1 MRNQRKNGRPN
12 AAVRLAGLFLVL
24 FCVAAVLI
32 PAKTLFTGN
41 GFFAD
46 YIHFTESKK
55 MYIEIAI
62 LAVLIF
68 GGLAF
73 LKRGRSRLRWLAAIV
88 LVFAWIH
95 VVFLPMVVSAA
106 YLISLL
112 AIGRFLRKQVFFRGR
127 IWEINEKW
135 RARRKWEKEEEQKHW
150 KRQNYQNHQNHQD
163 QDGEASDWTEYFAV
177 YVDFLFGASFA
188 IVVYCLLS
196 VFGIGKITWMRLIVY
211 ALGAAALG
219 FDFSSISRLCIMGW
233 QKLSWM
239 LDGRDKVSV
248 HVIETEGLASSGTSQ
263 EIPLR
268 ARCAWTLAA
277 GWCVLMILIQV
288 GRLNIAL
295 DIDTLWYG
303 VRSQYIVAGG
313 TGLYENPGLVGMVYV
328 YSKGFEVLTL
338 PLCDLAS
345 HSYLTFFN
353 LWLSVL
359 GIGAMVWNA
368 GLLTLRQTRRAE
380 SRKPQELKEKKALG
394 SGVLPGIMAA
404 VLTVS
409 VPGIMNMA
417 LTAKADLITWL
428 LQLIM
433 LGCFFQY
440 IHVYESQK
448 KWAEDQT
455 QTGGQNRQAGIRKK
469 GRQEVC
475 RERNVSDSWM
485 LLSGAA
491 GSYLLSLTM
500 KPTSLIFS
508 TAVFGMMGL
517 YLLWFWFHEREAA
530 ADLFRRMARLI
541 GSLCLPSAALA
552 GIWARTMKIT
562 GMPVTSVF
570 TSIFALFGFKMKY
583 PFAISEL
590 PQNYQEESNLHV
602 LVRRL
607 WQMLMQPQ
615 GEDMGHV
622 ILAWGT
628 SLMAVLIVLLVLYV
642 ILSGL
647 EKYSRMHGSQEGQ
660 MAIQEC
666 QNGNAAQVI
675 FFPFVA
681 VSLISLTMLYQID
694 GNYFMLLYSMLI
706 LGACRAMAY
715 FKKIGFA
722 PTVSK
727 CLAPLLGFNLV
738 IMASSSWA
746 WTAGFSEIHL
756 INKGRVNHRAQEQ
769 VRMEEK
775 GNTQIWQ
782 EVAQNPENRVIAFG
796 THPFCLQFPCNV
808 ECYKDITSPWGNVE
822 LVNSPEAF
830 ETYMAYA
837 KTDYVYAEAGYL
849 GPGSWEWS
857 LDLLR
862 DLIRRGS
869 LTDLFFENGNMLARV
884 SDTALPE
891 EEAQKN
897 LELFE
902 REYLFYVPEAQ

>member
-1 MRNQRKNGRPN
+1 MQNQRQNGRPD
-12 AAVRLAGLFLVL
+12 AAVRMAGLFLVL

-46 YIHFTESKK
+46 YIHFTESKR
-55 MYIEIAI
+55 MYVEIAI

-68 GGLAF
+68 GGLAL
-73 LKRGRSRLRWLAAIV
+73 LKRGRSRMYWLTAVV
-88 LVFAWIH
+88 LVFSWIH
-95 VVFLPMVVSAA
+95 VVFLPMVVSAM

-112 AIGRFLRKQVFFRGR
+112 AIGRFLRKRVFFRGTV
-127 IWEINEKW
+127 WE
-135 RARRKWEKEEEQKHW
+135 RP
-150 KRQNYQNHQNHQD
+150 
-163 QDGEASDWTEYFAV
+163 YFSF
-177 YVDFLFGASFA
+177 YMDFLFGASFA

-196 VFGIGKITWMRLIVY
+196 ALGVGKIAWMRLSVY
-211 ALGAAALG
+211 ALGVAALG
-219 FDFSSISRLCIMGW
+219 FDFSSISCQCIMGW
-233 QKLSWM
+233 QTLSWM

-248 HVIETEGLASSGTSQ
+248 HVIEAGKQALLFTGRHFWNRKCRNKPAGSGASR
-263 EIPLR
+263 EIPR
-268 ARCAWTLAA
+268 RVRRAWTLAA
-277 GWCVLMILIQV
+277 GWCVLMFLIQV

-295 DIDTLWYG
+295 DFDTLWYG

-345 HSYLTFFN
+345 HSYQTFFN
-353 LWLSVL
+353 LWLAVL

-368 GLLTLRQTRRAE
+368 VLLTGN
-380 SRKPQELKEKKALG
+380 RKQETEKKLTYH
-394 SGVLPGIMAA
+394 SVLPGIMAA

-440 IHVYESQK
+440 IHVYENH
-448 KWAEDQT
+448 W
-455 QTGGQNRQAGIRKK
+455 IF
-469 GRQEVC
+469 
-475 RERNVSDSWM
+475 
-485 LLSGAA
+485 LSGAA
-491 GSYLLSLTM
+491 GSYFLSLTM
-500 KPTSLIFS
+500 KPTSLVFS

-517 YLLWFWFHEREAA
+517 YLLWFWFHERGVA
-530 ADLFRRMARLI
+530 ADLFHHLVRLI
-541 GSLCLPSAALA
+541 GSLCLPFGALV

-570 TSIFALFGFKMKY
+570 TSIFAWFGFKMKY
-583 PFAISEL
+583 PFATSEL
-590 PQNYQEESNLHV
+590 PQNYQEESTLHV
-602 LVRRL
+602 LARRI

-628 SLMAVLIVLLVLYV
+628 SLMAVLIVMLVLYGTFSKKGDEQSH
-642 ILSGL
+642 IW
-647 EKYSRMHGSQEGQ
+647 
-660 MAIQEC
+660 
-666 QNGNAAQVI
+666 NAALVI
-675 FFPFVA
+675 FFPFVI
-681 VSLISLTMLYQID
+681 VSLISLSMLYQID

-706 LGACRAMAY
+706 LGACRAMVY
-715 FKKIGFA
+715 FKKIGFYPLA
-722 PTVSK
+722 SK
-727 CLAPLLGFNLV
+727 CLAPLLVLNLIV
-738 IMASSSWA
+738 TAISSWA

-756 INKGRVNHRAQEQ
+756 LNKGRVNHRAQEQ
-769 VRMEEK
+769 ARMEEK
-775 GNTQIWQ
+775 GNTLIWQ
-782 EVAQNPENRVIAFG
+782 EVSQDPENRVIAFG
-796 THPFCLQFPCNV
+796 THPYCLQFPCNV
-808 ECYKDITSPWGNVE
+808 ESYKDITSPWGNVE

-857 LDLLR
+857 LNLLR
-862 DLIRRGS
+862 EQIRRGS

-884 SDTALPE
+884 SDTAVPE
-891 EEAQKN
+891 EEAQNN
-897 LELFE
+897 LEMFE
-902 REYLFYVPEAQ
+902 QEYLFYDAEAQ

>member
-1 MRNQRKNGRPN
+1 MQNQRQNGRPN
-12 AAVRLAGLFLVL
+12 AAVRMAGLFLVL

-46 YIHFTESKK
+46 YIHFTESKR
-55 MYIEIAI
+55 MYVEIAI

-68 GGLAF
+68 GGLAL
-73 LKRGRSRLRWLAAIV
+73 LKRGRSRMYWLLAVV
-88 LVFAWIH
+88 LVFSWIH

-106 YLISLL
+106 YMLSLL
-112 AIGRFLRKQVFFRGR
+112 AIGRFLRKQVFFRET
-127 IWEINEKW
+127 IWE
-135 RARRKWEKEEEQKHW
+135 RP
-150 KRQNYQNHQNHQD
+150 
-163 QDGEASDWTEYFAV
+163 YFSF
-177 YVDFLFGASFA
+177 YMDFLFGVSFA
-188 IVVYCLLS
+188 IVVYCILS
-196 VFGIGKITWMRLIVY
+196 ALGVGKIAWMRLSVY
-211 ALGAAALG
+211 ALGVAALG
-219 FDFSSISRLCIMGW
+219 FDFSSISCQCIMGW
-233 QKLSWM
+233 QTLSWM
-239 LDGRDKVSV
+239 LDG
-248 HVIETEGLASSGTSQ
+248 SGGSR
-263 EIPLR
+263 EIPR
-268 ARCAWTLAA
+268 RVRRAWTLAA
-277 GWCVLMILIQV
+277 GWCVLMFLIQV

-295 DIDTLWYG
+295 DFDTLWYG

-353 LWLSVL
+353 LWLAVL

-368 GLLTLRQTRRAE
+368 VLLTGN
-380 SRKPQELKEKKALG
+380 RKQETEKKLTYH
-394 SGVLPGIMAA
+394 SVLPGIMAA

-440 IHVYESQK
+440 IHVYENH
-448 KWAEDQT
+448 W
-455 QTGGQNRQAGIRKK
+455 IF
-469 GRQEVC
+469 
-475 RERNVSDSWM
+475 
-485 LLSGAA
+485 LSGAA
-491 GSYLLSLTM
+491 GSYFLTLTM
-500 KPTSLIFS
+500 KPTSLVFS

-517 YLLWFWFHEREAA
+517 YLLWFWFHERGAA
-530 ADLFRRMARLI
+530 ADLFHHMVRLI
-541 GSLCLPSAALA
+541 VSLCLPFGALA

-583 PFAISEL
+583 PFATSEL
-590 PQNYQEESNLHV
+590 PQNYQEESTLHV
-602 LVRRL
+602 LARRI

-628 SLMAVLIVLLVLYV
+628 SLMAVLIVMLVLYG
-642 ILSGL
+642 IFSKKGD
-647 EKYSRMHGSQEGQ
+647 EQSH
-660 MAIQEC
+660 IW
-666 QNGNAAQVI
+666 NAALVI
-675 FFPFVA
+675 FFPFVI
-681 VSLISLTMLYQID
+681 VSLISLSMLYQID

-706 LGACRAMAY
+706 LGACRAMVY
-715 FKKIGFA
+715 FKKIGFYPLA
-722 PTVSK
+722 SK
-727 CLAPLLGFNLV
+727 CLTPLLVLNLIV
-738 IMASSSWA
+738 TAISSWA

-756 INKGRVNHRAQEQ
+756 LNKGRVNHRAQEQ
-769 VRMEEK
+769 ARMEEK
-775 GNTQIWQ
+775 GNTLIWQ
-782 EVAQNPENRVIAFG
+782 EVSQDPENRVIAFG
-796 THPFCLQFPCNV
+796 THPYCLQFPCNV
-808 ECYKDITSPWGNVE
+808 ESYKDITSPWGNVE

-837 KTDYVYAEAGYL
+837 KTDYVHVEAGYL

-862 DLIRRGS
+862 ELIHSGS

-884 SDTALPE
+884 SDTAVPE
-891 EEAQKN
+891 EEAQNN
-897 LELFE
+897 LEMFE
-902 REYLFYVPEAQ
+902 REYLFYDAEAQ

>member
-1 MRNQRKNGRPN
+1 MQNQRQNGRPN
-12 AAVRLAGLFLVL
+12 AAVRMAGLFLVL

-46 YIHFTESKK
+46 YIHFTESKR
-55 MYIEIAI
+55 MYVEIAI

-68 GGLAF
+68 GGLAL
-73 LKRGRSRLRWLAAIV
+73 LKRGRSRMYWLLAVV
-88 LVFAWIH
+88 LVFSWIH

-106 YLISLL
+106 YMLSLL
-112 AIGRFLRKQVFFRGR
+112 AIGRFLRKQVFFRET
-127 IWEINEKW
+127 IWE
-135 RARRKWEKEEEQKHW
+135 RP
-150 KRQNYQNHQNHQD
+150 
-163 QDGEASDWTEYFAV
+163 YFSF
-177 YVDFLFGASFA
+177 YMDFLFGVSFA
-188 IVVYCLLS
+188 IVVYCILS
-196 VFGIGKITWMRLIVY
+196 ALGVGKIAWMRLSVY
-211 ALGAAALG
+211 ALGVAALG
-219 FDFSSISRLCIMGW
+219 FDFSSISCQCIMGW
-233 QKLSWM
+233 QTLSWM
-239 LDGRDKVSV
+239 LDG
-248 HVIETEGLASSGTSQ
+248 SGGSR
-263 EIPLR
+263 EIPR
-268 ARCAWTLAA
+268 RVRRAWTLAA
-277 GWCVLMILIQV
+277 GWCVLMFLIQV

-295 DIDTLWYG
+295 DFDTLWYG

-353 LWLSVL
+353 LWLAVL
-359 GIGAMVWNA
+359 GIGAMVWSA
-368 GLLTLRQTRRAE
+368 VLLTGN
-380 SRKPQELKEKKALG
+380 RKQETEKKLTYH
-394 SGVLPGIMAA
+394 SVLPGIMAA

-440 IHVYESQK
+440 IHVYENH
-448 KWAEDQT
+448 W
-455 QTGGQNRQAGIRKK
+455 IF
-469 GRQEVC
+469 
-475 RERNVSDSWM
+475 
-485 LLSGAA
+485 LSGAA
-491 GSYLLSLTM
+491 GSYFLTLTM
-500 KPTSLIFS
+500 KPTSLVFS

-517 YLLWFWFHEREAA
+517 YLLWFWFHERGAA
-530 ADLFRRMARLI
+530 ADLFHHLVRLI
-541 GSLCLPSAALA
+541 GSLCLPFGALV

-583 PFAISEL
+583 PFATSEL
-590 PQNYQEESNLHV
+590 PQNYQEESTLHV
-602 LVRRL
+602 LARRI

-628 SLMAVLIVLLVLYV
+628 SLMAVLIVMLVLYG
-642 ILSGL
+642 IFSKKGD
-647 EKYSRMHGSQEGQ
+647 EQSH
-660 MAIQEC
+660 IW
-666 QNGNAAQVI
+666 NAALVI
-675 FFPFVA
+675 FFPFVI
-681 VSLISLTMLYQID
+681 VSLISLSMLYQID

-706 LGACRAMAY
+706 LGACRAMVY
-715 FKKIGFA
+715 FKKIGFYPLA
-722 PTVSK
+722 SK
-727 CLAPLLGFNLV
+727 CLTPLLVLNLIV
-738 IMASSSWA
+738 TAISSWA

-756 INKGRVNHRAQEQ
+756 LNKGRVNHRAQEQ
-769 VRMEEK
+769 ARMEEK
-775 GNTQIWQ
+775 GNTLIWQ
-782 EVAQNPENRVIAFG
+782 EVSQDPENRVIAFG
-796 THPFCLQFPCNV
+796 THPYCLQFPCNV
-808 ECYKDITSPWGNVE
+808 ESYKDITSPWGNVE

-837 KTDYVYAEAGYL
+837 KTDYVYVEAGYL

-862 DLIRRGS
+862 ELIHSGS

-884 SDTALPE
+884 SDTAVPE
-891 EEAQKN
+891 EEAQNN
-897 LELFE
+897 LEMFE
-902 REYLFYVPEAQ
+902 REYLFYDAEAQ

>member
-1 MRNQRKNGRPN
+1 MQNQRQNGRPD
-12 AAVRLAGLFLVL
+12 AAVRMAGLFLVL

-32 PAKTLFTGN
+32 PVKTLFTGN

-46 YIHFTESKK
+46 YIHFTESKR
-55 MYIEIAI
+55 MYVEIAI

-68 GGLAF
+68 GGLAL
-73 LKRGRSRLRWLAAIV
+73 LKRGRSRMCWLTAVV
-88 LVFAWIH
+88 LVFSWIH
-95 VVFLPMVVSAA
+95 VVFLPMVVSAV

-112 AIGRFLRKQVFFRGR
+112 AIGRFLRKRVFFRGTV
-127 IWEINEKW
+127 WE
-135 RARRKWEKEEEQKHW
+135 RP
-150 KRQNYQNHQNHQD
+150 
-163 QDGEASDWTEYFAV
+163 YFSF
-177 YVDFLFGASFA
+177 YMDFLFGASFA

-196 VFGIGKITWMRLIVY
+196 ALGVGKIAWMRLSVY
-211 ALGAAALG
+211 ALGVAALG
-219 FDFSSISRLCIMGW
+219 FDFSSISCQCIRGW
-233 QKLSWM
+233 QTLSWM

-248 HVIETEGLASSGTSQ
+248 HVIEAGKQALLFTGRHFWNRKCRNKPAGSGASR
-263 EIPLR
+263 EIPR
-268 ARCAWTLAA
+268 RVRRAWTLAA
-277 GWCVLMILIQV
+277 GWCVLMFLIQV

-295 DIDTLWYG
+295 DFDTLWYG

-353 LWLSVL
+353 LWLAVL

-368 GLLTLRQTRRAE
+368 VMLTGDRKRGKE
-380 SRKPQELKEKKALG
+380 SREAGTEKKLTYR
-394 SGVLPGIMAA
+394 SVLPGIMAA

-440 IHVYESQK
+440 IHVYENH
-448 KWAEDQT
+448 W
-455 QTGGQNRQAGIRKK
+455 IF
-469 GRQEVC
+469 
-475 RERNVSDSWM
+475 
-485 LLSGAA
+485 LSGAA
-491 GSYLLSLTM
+491 GSYFLSLTM
-500 KPTSLIFS
+500 KPTSLVFS

-517 YLLWFWFHEREAA
+517 YLLWFWFHERGAA
-530 ADLFRRMARLI
+530 ADLFHHMVRLI
-541 GSLCLPSAALA
+541 GSLCLPFGALV

-570 TSIFALFGFKMKY
+570 TSIFAWFGFKMKY
-583 PFAISEL
+583 PFATSEL
-590 PQNYQEESNLHV
+590 PQNYQEESTLHV
-602 LVRRL
+602 LARRI

-628 SLMAVLIVLLVLYV
+628 SLMAVLIVMLVLYG
-642 ILSGL
+642 IFSKKGD
-647 EKYSRMHGSQEGQ
+647 EQSH
-660 MAIQEC
+660 IW
-666 QNGNAAQVI
+666 NAALVI
-675 FFPFVA
+675 FFPFVI
-681 VSLISLTMLYQID
+681 VSLISLSMLYQID

-706 LGACRAMAY
+706 LGACRAMEY
-715 FKKIGFA
+715 FKKIGFYPVA
-722 PTVSK
+722 SK
-727 CLAPLLGFNLV
+727 CLAPLLVLNLIV
-738 IMASSSWA
+738 TAISSWA
-746 WTAGFSEIHL
+746 WTAGFSEIHFL
-756 INKGRVNHRAQEQ
+756 NKGRVNHRAQEQ
-769 VRMEEK
+769 ARMEEK
-775 GNTQIWQ
+775 GNTLIWQ
-782 EVAQNPENRVIAFG
+782 EVSQNPENRVIAFG
-796 THPFCLQFPCNV
+796 THPYCLQFPCNV
-808 ECYKDITSPWGNVE
+808 ESYKDITSPWGNVE

-862 DLIRRGS
+862 ELIRRGS

-884 SDTALPE
+884 SDTAVPE
-891 EEAQKN
+891 EEAQNN

-902 REYLFYVPEAQ
+902 REYLFYDAEA

>member
-1 MRNQRKNGRPN
+1 MQNQRQNGRPD
-12 AAVRLAGLFLVL
+12 AAVRMAGLFLVL
-24 FCVAAVLI
+24 FCVAAILI

-46 YIHFTESKK
+46 YIHFTESKS
-55 MYIEIAI
+55 MYVEIAI

-68 GGLAF
+68 GGLAL
-73 LKRGRSRLRWLAAIV
+73 LKRGRSRMYWLLAVV
-88 LVFAWIH
+88 LVFSWIH
-95 VVFLPMVVSAA
+95 VVFLPMVVSAV

-112 AIGRFLRKQVFFRGR
+112 AIGRFLRKRVFFRGTVR
-127 IWEINEKW
+127 E
-135 RARRKWEKEEEQKHW
+135 R
-150 KRQNYQNHQNHQD
+150 
-163 QDGEASDWTEYFAV
+163 SYFSF
-177 YVDFLFGASFA
+177 YMDFLFGASFA

-196 VFGIGKITWMRLIVY
+196 ALGVGKIAWMRLSVY
-211 ALGAAALG
+211 ALGVAALG
-219 FDFSSISRLCIMGW
+219 FDFSSISCQCIRGW
-233 QKLSWM
+233 QTFSWM
-239 LDGRDKVSV
+239 LDG
-248 HVIETEGLASSGTSQ
+248 SGGSR
-263 EIPLR
+263 EIPR
-268 ARCAWTLAA
+268 RVRRAWTLAA
-277 GWCVLMILIQV
+277 GWCVLMFLIQV

-295 DIDTLWYG
+295 DFDTLWYG

-353 LWLSVL
+353 LWLAVL

-368 GLLTLRQTRRAE
+368 VLLTGDRKRGKE
-380 SRKPQELKEKKALG
+380 SREAGTEKKLTHR
-394 SGVLPGIMAA
+394 SVLPGIMAA

-440 IHVYESQK
+440 IHVYENH
-448 KWAEDQT
+448 W
-455 QTGGQNRQAGIRKK
+455 IF
-469 GRQEVC
+469 
-475 RERNVSDSWM
+475 
-485 LLSGAA
+485 LSGAA
-491 GSYLLSLTM
+491 GSYFLSLTM
-500 KPTSLIFS
+500 KPTSLVFS

-517 YLLWFWFHEREAA
+517 YLLWFWFHERGAA
-530 ADLFRRMARLI
+530 ADLFHHLVRLI
-541 GSLCLPSAALA
+541 GSLCLPFGALV

-583 PFAISEL
+583 PFATSEL
-590 PQNYQEESNLHV
+590 PQNYQEESTLHV
-602 LVRRL
+602 LARRI

-628 SLMAVLIVLLVLYV
+628 SLMAVLIVMLVLYG
-642 ILSGL
+642 IFSKKGD
-647 EKYSRMHGSQEGQ
+647 EQSH
-660 MAIQEC
+660 IW
-666 QNGNAAQVI
+666 NAALVI
-675 FFPFVA
+675 FFPFVI
-681 VSLISLTMLYQID
+681 VSLISLSMLYQID

-706 LGACRAMAY
+706 LGACRAMVY
-715 FKKIGFA
+715 FKKIGFYPLA
-722 PTVSK
+722 SK
-727 CLAPLLGFNLV
+727 CLAPLLVLNLIV
-738 IMASSSWA
+738 TAISSWA

-756 INKGRVNHRAQEQ
+756 LNKGRVNHRAQEQ
-769 VRMEEK
+769 ARIEEK
-775 GNTQIWQ
+775 GNTLIWQ
-782 EVAQNPENRVIAFG
+782 EVSQDPENRVIAFG
-796 THPFCLQFPCNV
+796 THPYCLQFPCNV
-808 ECYKDITSPWGNVE
+808 ESYKDITSPWGNVE

-862 DLIRRGS
+862 ELIRRGS

-884 SDTALPE
+884 SDTAVPE
-891 EEAQKN
+891 EEAQNN

-902 REYLFYVPEAQ
+902 REYLFYDAEA

>member
-1 MRNQRKNGRPN
+1 MQNQRQNGRPD
-12 AAVRLAGLFLVL
+12 AAVCMAGLFLVL

-46 YIHFTESKK
+46 YIHFTESKR
-55 MYIEIAI
+55 MYVEIAI

-73 LKRGRSRLRWLAAIV
+73 LKRGRSRMYWLTAVV
-88 LVFAWIH
+88 LVFSWIH
-95 VVFLPMVVSAA
+95 VVFLPMVVSAV

-112 AIGRFLRKQVFFRGR
+112 AIGRFLRKLVFFRGTV
-127 IWEINEKW
+127 WE
-135 RARRKWEKEEEQKHW
+135 RP
-150 KRQNYQNHQNHQD
+150 
-163 QDGEASDWTEYFAV
+163 YFSF
-177 YVDFLFGASFA
+177 YMDFLFGASFA

-196 VFGIGKITWMRLIVY
+196 ALGVGKIAWMRLSVY
-211 ALGAAALG
+211 ALGVAALG
-219 FDFSSISRLCIMGW
+219 FDFSSISCQCIMGW
-233 QKLSWM
+233 QTLSWM

-248 HVIETEGLASSGTSQ
+248 HVIEAGKQALLFTGRHFWNRKCRNKPAGSGASR
-263 EIPLR
+263 EIPR
-268 ARCAWTLAA
+268 RVRRAWTLAA
-277 GWCVLMILIQV
+277 GWCVLMFLIQV

-295 DIDTLWYG
+295 DFDTLWYG

-353 LWLSVL
+353 LWLAVL

-368 GLLTLRQTRRAE
+368 VLLTGNRKQETE
-380 SRKPQELKEKKALG
+380 SREAGTEKKLTYR
-394 SGVLPGIMAA
+394 SVLPGIMAA

-440 IHVYESQK
+440 IHVYENH
-448 KWAEDQT
+448 WT
-455 QTGGQNRQAGIRKK
+455 F
-469 GRQEVC
+469 
-475 RERNVSDSWM
+475 
-485 LLSGAA
+485 LSGAA
-491 GSYLLSLTM
+491 GSYFLSLTM
-500 KPTSLIFS
+500 KPTSLVFS

-517 YLLWFWFHEREAA
+517 YLLWFWFHERGAA
-530 ADLFRRMARLI
+530 ADLFHHMVRLI
-541 GSLCLPSAALA
+541 GSLCLPFGALA

-570 TSIFALFGFKMKY
+570 TSIFAWFGFKMKY
-583 PFAISEL
+583 PFATSEL
-590 PQNYQEESNLHV
+590 PQNYQEESTLHV
-602 LVRRL
+602 LARRI

-628 SLMAVLIVLLVLYV
+628 SLMAVLIVMLVLYG
-642 ILSGL
+642 IFSKKGD
-647 EKYSRMHGSQEGQ
+647 EQSH
-660 MAIQEC
+660 IW
-666 QNGNAAQVI
+666 NAALVI
-675 FFPFVA
+675 FFPFVI
-681 VSLISLTMLYQID
+681 VSLISLSMLYQID

-706 LGACRAMAY
+706 LGACRAMVY
-715 FKKIGFA
+715 FKKIGFYPLA
-722 PTVSK
+722 SK
-727 CLAPLLGFNLV
+727 CLAPLLVLNLIV
-738 IMASSSWA
+738 TAISSWA

-756 INKGRVNHRAQEQ
+756 LNKGRVNHRAQEQ
-769 VRMEEK
+769 ARMEEK
-775 GNTQIWQ
+775 GNTLIWQ
-782 EVAQNPENRVIAFG
+782 EVSQDPENRVIAFG
-796 THPFCLQFPCNV
+796 THPYCLQFPCNV
-808 ECYKDITSPWGNVE
+808 ESYKDITSPWGNVE

-862 DLIRRGS
+862 EQIRRGS

-884 SDTALPE
+884 SDTAVPE
-891 EEAQKN
+891 EEAQNN
-897 LELFE
+897 LEMFE
-902 REYLFYVPEAQ
+902 QEYLFYDAEAQ

>member
-1 MRNQRKNGRPN
+1 MQNQRQNGRPD
-12 AAVRLAGLFLVL
+12 AAVRMAGLFLAL

-46 YIHFTESKK
+46 YIHFTESKR
-55 MYIEIAI
+55 MYVEIAI

-68 GGLAF
+68 GGLAL
-73 LKRGRSRLRWLAAIV
+73 LKRGRSRMYWLTAVV
-88 LVFAWIH
+88 LVFSWIH
-95 VVFLPMVVSAA
+95 VVFLPMVVSAV

-112 AIGRFLRKQVFFRGR
+112 AIGRFMRKRVFFRGTV
-127 IWEINEKW
+127 WE
-135 RARRKWEKEEEQKHW
+135 RP
-150 KRQNYQNHQNHQD
+150 
-163 QDGEASDWTEYFAV
+163 YFSF
-177 YVDFLFGASFA
+177 YMDFLFGASFA

-196 VFGIGKITWMRLIVY
+196 ALGVGKIAWMRLSVY
-211 ALGAAALG
+211 VLGVAALG
-219 FDFSSISRLCIMGW
+219 FDFSSISCQCIMGW
-233 QKLSWM
+233 QTLSWM
-239 LDGRDKVSV
+239 LDG
-248 HVIETEGLASSGTSQ
+248 SGGSR
-263 EIPLR
+263 EIPR
-268 ARCAWTLAA
+268 RVRRAWTLAA
-277 GWCVLMILIQV
+277 GWCALMFLIQV

-295 DIDTLWYG
+295 DFDTLWYG

-353 LWLSVL
+353 LWLAVL

-368 GLLTLRQTRRAE
+368 VLLTGNRKQETE
-380 SRKPQELKEKKALG
+380 SREAGTEKKLTYH
-394 SGVLPGIMAA
+394 SVLPGIMAA

-440 IHVYESQK
+440 IHVYENH
-448 KWAEDQT
+448 W
-455 QTGGQNRQAGIRKK
+455 IF
-469 GRQEVC
+469 
-475 RERNVSDSWM
+475 
-485 LLSGAA
+485 LSGAA
-491 GSYLLSLTM
+491 GSYFLSLTM
-500 KPTSLIFS
+500 KPTSLVFS

-517 YLLWFWFHEREAA
+517 YLLWFWFHERGAA
-530 ADLFRRMARLI
+530 ADLFHHMVRLI
-541 GSLCLPSAALA
+541 VSLCLPFGALA

-583 PFAISEL
+583 PFATSEL
-590 PQNYQEESNLHV
+590 PQNYQEESTLHV
-602 LVRRL
+602 LARRI

-628 SLMAVLIVLLVLYV
+628 SLMAVLIVMLVLYG
-642 ILSGL
+642 IFSKKG
-647 EKYSRMHGSQEGQ
+647 EEQSH
-660 MAIQEC
+660 IW
-666 QNGNAAQVI
+666 NAALVI
-675 FFPFVA
+675 FFPFVI
-681 VSLISLTMLYQID
+681 VSLISLSMLYQID

-706 LGACRAMAY
+706 LGACRAMVY
-715 FKKIGFA
+715 FKKIGFYPLA
-722 PTVSK
+722 SK
-727 CLAPLLGFNLV
+727 CLTPLLVLNLIV
-738 IMASSSWA
+738 TAISSWA

-756 INKGRVNHRAQEQ
+756 LNKGRVNHRAQEQ
-769 VRMEEK
+769 ARMEEK
-775 GNTQIWQ
+775 GNTLIWQ
-782 EVAQNPENRVIAFG
+782 EVSQDPENRVIAFG
-796 THPFCLQFPCNV
+796 THPYCLQFPCNV
-808 ECYKDITSPWGNVE
+808 ESYKDITSPWGNVE

-862 DLIRRGS
+862 ELIRRGS

-884 SDTALPE
+884 SDTAVPE
-891 EEAQKN
+891 EEAQNN

-902 REYLFYVPEAQ
+902 REYLFYDAEA

>member
-1 MRNQRKNGRPN
+1 MQNQRKNGRPD
-12 AAVRLAGLFLVL
+12 AAVRMAGLFLVL

-46 YIHFTESKK
+46 YIHFTESKR
-55 MYIEIAI
+55 MYVEIAI

-68 GGLAF
+68 GGLAL
-73 LKRGRSRLRWLAAIV
+73 LKRGRSRMYWLTAVV
-88 LVFAWIH
+88 LVFSWIH
-95 VVFLPMVVSAA
+95 VVFLPMVVSAV

-112 AIGRFLRKQVFFRGR
+112 AIGRFLRKQVFFRGMV
-127 IWEINEKW
+127 WE
-135 RARRKWEKEEEQKHW
+135 R
-150 KRQNYQNHQNHQD
+150 
-163 QDGEASDWTEYFAV
+163 SYFSF
-177 YVDFLFGASFA
+177 YMDFLFGASFA

-196 VFGIGKITWMRLIVY
+196 ALGVGKIAWMRLSVY
-211 ALGAAALG
+211 ALGVAALG
-219 FDFSSISRLCIMGW
+219 FDFSSISCQCIMGW
-233 QKLSWM
+233 QTLSWM
-239 LDGRDKVSV
+239 LDGRDKVAV
-248 HVIETEGLASSGTSQ
+248 HVIETGRHFWNRKCRNKPAGSGASR
-263 EIPLR
+263 EIPR
-268 ARCAWTLAA
+268 RVRRAWTLAA
-277 GWCVLMILIQV
+277 GWCVLMFLIQV

-295 DIDTLWYG
+295 DFDTLWYG

-353 LWLSVL
+353 LWLAVL

-368 GLLTLRQTRRAE
+368 VLLTGN
-380 SRKPQELKEKKALG
+380 RKQETEKKLTYH
-394 SGVLPGIMAA
+394 SVLPGIMAA

-440 IHVYESQK
+440 IHVYENH
-448 KWAEDQT
+448 W
-455 QTGGQNRQAGIRKK
+455 IF
-469 GRQEVC
+469 
-475 RERNVSDSWM
+475 
-485 LLSGAA
+485 LSGAA
-491 GSYLLSLTM
+491 GSYFLSLTM
-500 KPTSLIFS
+500 KPTSLVFS

-517 YLLWFWFHEREAA
+517 YLLWFWFHERGAA
-530 ADLFRRMARLI
+530 ADLFHHLVRLI
-541 GSLCLPSAALA
+541 GSLCLPFGALA

-570 TSIFALFGFKMKY
+570 TSIFAWFGFKMKY
-583 PFAISEL
+583 PFATSEL
-590 PQNYQEESNLHV
+590 PQNYQEESTLHV
-602 LVRRL
+602 LARRI

-628 SLMAVLIVLLVLYV
+628 SLMAVLIVMLVLYG
-642 ILSGL
+642 IFSKKGD
-647 EKYSRMHGSQEGQ
+647 EQSH
-660 MAIQEC
+660 IW
-666 QNGNAAQVI
+666 NAALVI
-675 FFPFVA
+675 FFPFVI
-681 VSLISLTMLYQID
+681 VSLISLSMLYQID

-706 LGACRAMAY
+706 LGACRAMVY
-715 FKKIGFA
+715 FKKIGFYPLA
-722 PTVSK
+722 SK
-727 CLAPLLGFNLV
+727 CLAPLLVLNLIV
-738 IMASSSWA
+738 TAISSWA

-756 INKGRVNHRAQEQ
+756 LNKGRVNHRAQEQ
-769 VRMEEK
+769 ARMEEK
-775 GNTQIWQ
+775 GNTLIWQ
-782 EVAQNPENRVIAFG
+782 EVSQDPENRVIAFG
-796 THPFCLQFPCNV
+796 THPYCLQFPCNV
-808 ECYKDITSPWGNVE
+808 ESYKDITSPWGNVE

-862 DLIRRGS
+862 EQIRRGS

-884 SDTALPE
+884 SDTAVPE
-891 EEAQKN
+891 EEAQNN
-897 LELFE
+897 LEMFE
-902 REYLFYVPEAQ
+902 QEYLFYDAEAQ

>member
-1 MRNQRKNGRPN
+1 MQNQRQNGRPD
-12 AAVRLAGLFLVL
+12 AAVRMAGLFLVL

-46 YIHFTESKK
+46 YIHFTESKR
-55 MYIEIAI
+55 MYVEIAI

-68 GGLAF
+68 GGLAL
-73 LKRGRSRLRWLAAIV
+73 LKRGRSRMYWLTAVV
-88 LVFAWIH
+88 LVFSWIH
-95 VVFLPMVVSAA
+95 VVFLPMVVSAM

-112 AIGRFLRKQVFFRGR
+112 AIGRFLRKRVFFRGTV
-127 IWEINEKW
+127 WE
-135 RARRKWEKEEEQKHW
+135 R
-150 KRQNYQNHQNHQD
+150 
-163 QDGEASDWTEYFAV
+163 SYFSF
-177 YVDFLFGASFA
+177 YMDFLFGASFA

-196 VFGIGKITWMRLIVY
+196 ALGVGKIAWMRLSVY
-211 ALGAAALG
+211 ALGVAALG
-219 FDFSSISRLCIMGW
+219 FDFSSISCQCIMGC
-233 QKLSWM
+233 QTLSWM
-239 LDGRDKVSV
+239 LDGRDKVAV
-248 HVIETEGLASSGTSQ
+248 HVIETGKQALLFTGRHFWNRKCRNKPAGSGASR
-263 EIPLR
+263 EIPR
-268 ARCAWTLAA
+268 RVRRAWTLAA
-277 GWCVLMILIQV
+277 GWCVLMFLIQV

-295 DIDTLWYG
+295 DFDTLWYG

-345 HSYLTFFN
+345 HSYQTFFN
-353 LWLSVL
+353 LWLAVL

-368 GLLTLRQTRRAE
+368 VLLTGN
-380 SRKPQELKEKKALG
+380 RKQETEKKLTYH
-394 SGVLPGIMAA
+394 SVLPGIMAA

-440 IHVYESQK
+440 IHVYENH
-448 KWAEDQT
+448 W
-455 QTGGQNRQAGIRKK
+455 IF
-469 GRQEVC
+469 
-475 RERNVSDSWM
+475 
-485 LLSGAA
+485 LSGAA
-491 GSYLLSLTM
+491 GSYFLSLTM
-500 KPTSLIFS
+500 KPTSLVFS

-517 YLLWFWFHEREAA
+517 YLLWFWFHERGAA
-530 ADLFRRMARLI
+530 ADLFHHLVRLI
-541 GSLCLPSAALA
+541 GSLCLPFGALV

-570 TSIFALFGFKMKY
+570 TSIFAWFGFKMKY
-583 PFAISEL
+583 PFATSEL
-590 PQNYQEESNLHV
+590 PQNYQEESTLHV
-602 LVRRL
+602 LARRI

-628 SLMAVLIVLLVLYV
+628 SLMAVLIVMLVLYG
-642 ILSGL
+642 IFSKKGD
-647 EKYSRMHGSQEGQ
+647 EQSH
-660 MAIQEC
+660 IW
-666 QNGNAAQVI
+666 NAALVI
-675 FFPFVA
+675 FFPFVI
-681 VSLISLTMLYQID
+681 VSLISLSMLYQID

-706 LGACRAMAY
+706 LGACRAMVY
-715 FKKIGFA
+715 FKKIGFYPLA
-722 PTVSK
+722 SK
-727 CLAPLLGFNLV
+727 CLAPLLVLNLIV
-738 IMASSSWA
+738 TAISNWA

-756 INKGRVNHRAQEQ
+756 LNKGRVNHRAQEQ
-769 VRMEEK
+769 ARMEEK
-775 GNTQIWQ
+775 GNTLIWQ
-782 EVAQNPENRVIAFG
+782 EVSQDPENRVIAFG
-796 THPFCLQFPCNV
+796 THPYCLQFPCNV
-808 ECYKDITSPWGNVE
+808 ESYKDITSPWGNVE

-862 DLIRRGS
+862 EQIRRGS

-884 SDTALPE
+884 SDTAVPE
-891 EEAQKN
+891 EEAQNN
-897 LELFE
+897 LEMFE
-902 REYLFYVPEAQ
+902 QEYLFYDAEAQ

>member
-1 MRNQRKNGRPN
+1 MQNQRQNGRPD
-12 AAVRLAGLFLVL
+12 AAVRMAGLFLVL

-32 PAKTLFTGN
+32 PVKTLFTGN

-46 YIHFTESKK
+46 YIHFTESKR
-55 MYIEIAI
+55 MYVEIAI

-68 GGLAF
+68 GGLAL
-73 LKRGRSRLRWLAAIV
+73 LKRGRSRMYWLTAVV
-88 LVFAWIH
+88 LVFSWIH
-95 VVFLPMVVSAA
+95 VVFLPMVVSAV

-112 AIGRFLRKQVFFRGR
+112 AIGRFLRKRVFFRGTVR
-127 IWEINEKW
+127 E
-135 RARRKWEKEEEQKHW
+135 R
-150 KRQNYQNHQNHQD
+150 
-163 QDGEASDWTEYFAV
+163 SYFSF
-177 YVDFLFGASFA
+177 YMDFLFGASFA

-196 VFGIGKITWMRLIVY
+196 ALGVGKIAWMRLSVY
-211 ALGAAALG
+211 ALGVAALG
-219 FDFSSISRLCIMGW
+219 FDFSSISCQCIMGW
-233 QKLSWM
+233 QTLSWM
-239 LDGRDKVSV
+239 LDGSGVSR
-248 HVIETEGLASSGTSQ
+248 
-263 EIPLR
+263 EIPR
-268 ARCAWTLAA
+268 RVRRAWTLAA
-277 GWCVLMILIQV
+277 GWCVLMFLIQV

-295 DIDTLWYG
+295 DFDTLWYG

-353 LWLSVL
+353 LWLAVL

-368 GLLTLRQTRRAE
+368 VLLTGERKQETE
-380 SRKPQELKEKKALG
+380 SREAGIEKKLTYR
-394 SGVLPGIMAA
+394 SVLPGIMAA
-404 VLTVS
+404 VLSIS

-440 IHVYESQK
+440 IHVYENH
-448 KWAEDQT
+448 W
-455 QTGGQNRQAGIRKK
+455 IF
-469 GRQEVC
+469 
-475 RERNVSDSWM
+475 
-485 LLSGAA
+485 LSGAA
-491 GSYLLSLTM
+491 GSYFLSLTM
-500 KPTSLIFS
+500 KPTSLVFS

-517 YLLWFWFHEREAA
+517 YLLWFWFHERGAA
-530 ADLFRRMARLI
+530 ADLFHHLVRLI
-541 GSLCLPSAALA
+541 GSLCLPFGALA

-570 TSIFALFGFKMKY
+570 TSIFAWFGFKMKY
-583 PFAISEL
+583 PFATSEL
-590 PQNYQEESNLHV
+590 PQNYQEESTLHV
-602 LVRRL
+602 LARRI

-628 SLMAVLIVLLVLYV
+628 SLMAVLIVMLVLYG
-642 ILSGL
+642 ILSKKGD
-647 EKYSRMHGSQEGQ
+647 EQSH
-660 MAIQEC
+660 IW
-666 QNGNAAQVI
+666 NAALVI
-675 FFPFVA
+675 FFPFVI
-681 VSLISLTMLYQID
+681 VSLISLSMLYQID

-706 LGACRAMAY
+706 LGACRAMVY
-715 FKKIGFA
+715 FKKIGFYPLA
-722 PTVSK
+722 SK
-727 CLAPLLGFNLV
+727 CLAPLLVLNLIV
-738 IMASSSWA
+738 TAISSWA

-756 INKGRVNHRAQEQ
+756 LNKGRVNHRAQEQ
-769 VRMEEK
+769 ARMEEK
-775 GNTQIWQ
+775 GNTLIWQ
-782 EVAQNPENRVIAFG
+782 EVSQDPENRVIAFG
-796 THPFCLQFPCNV
+796 THPYCLQFPCNV
-808 ECYKDITSPWGNVE
+808 ESYKDITSPWGNVE

-862 DLIRRGS
+862 ELIRRGS

-884 SDTALPE
+884 SDTAVPE
-891 EEAQKN
+891 EEAQNN

-902 REYLFYVPEAQ
+902 REYLFYDAEA

>member
-1 MRNQRKNGRPN
+1 MQNQRKNGRPD
-12 AAVRLAGLFLVL
+12 AAVRMAGLFLVL

-46 YIHFTESKK
+46 YIHFTESKR
-55 MYIEIAI
+55 MYVEIAI

-68 GGLAF
+68 GGLAL
-73 LKRGRSRLRWLAAIV
+73 LKRGRSRMYWLTAVV
-88 LVFAWIH
+88 LVFSWIH
-95 VVFLPMVVSAA
+95 VVFLPMVVSAV

-112 AIGRFLRKQVFFRGR
+112 AIGRFLRKQVFFRGMV
-127 IWEINEKW
+127 WE
-135 RARRKWEKEEEQKHW
+135 R
-150 KRQNYQNHQNHQD
+150 
-163 QDGEASDWTEYFAV
+163 SYFSF
-177 YVDFLFGASFA
+177 YMDFLFGASFA

-196 VFGIGKITWMRLIVY
+196 ALGVGKIAWMRLSVY
-211 ALGAAALG
+211 ALGVAALG
-219 FDFSSISRLCIMGW
+219 FDFSSISCQCIMGW
-233 QKLSWM
+233 QTLSWM
-239 LDGRDKVSV
+239 LDGSGVSR
-248 HVIETEGLASSGTSQ
+248 
-263 EIPLR
+263 EIPR
-268 ARCAWTLAA
+268 RVRRAWTLAA
-277 GWCVLMILIQV
+277 GWCVLMFLIQV

-295 DIDTLWYG
+295 DFDTLWYG

-353 LWLSVL
+353 LWLAVL

-368 GLLTLRQTRRAE
+368 ALLTGN
-380 SRKPQELKEKKALG
+380 RKQETEKKLTYH
-394 SGVLPGIMAA
+394 SVLPGIMAA

-440 IHVYESQK
+440 IHVYENH
-448 KWAEDQT
+448 W
-455 QTGGQNRQAGIRKK
+455 IF
-469 GRQEVC
+469 
-475 RERNVSDSWM
+475 
-485 LLSGAA
+485 LSGAA
-491 GSYLLSLTM
+491 GSYFLSLTM
-500 KPTSLIFS
+500 KPTSLVFS

-517 YLLWFWFHEREAA
+517 YLLWFWFHERGAA
-530 ADLFRRMARLI
+530 ADLFHHLVRLI
-541 GSLCLPSAALA
+541 GSLCLPFGALA

-570 TSIFALFGFKMKY
+570 TSIFAWFGFKMKY
-583 PFAISEL
+583 PFAASEL
-590 PQNYQEESNLHV
+590 PQNYQEESTLHV
-602 LVRRL
+602 LARRI

-628 SLMAVLIVLLVLYV
+628 SLMAVLIVMLVLYG
-642 ILSGL
+642 IFSKKGD
-647 EKYSRMHGSQEGQ
+647 EQSY
-660 MAIQEC
+660 IW
-666 QNGNAAQVI
+666 NAALVI
-675 FFPFVA
+675 FFPFVI
-681 VSLISLTMLYQID
+681 VSLISLSMLYQID

-706 LGACRAMAY
+706 LGACRAMVY
-715 FKKIGFA
+715 FKKIGFYPLA
-722 PTVSK
+722 SK
-727 CLAPLLGFNLV
+727 CLAPLLVLNLIV
-738 IMASSSWA
+738 TAISSWA

-756 INKGRVNHRAQEQ
+756 LNKGRVNHRAQEQ
-769 VRMEEK
+769 ARMEEK
-775 GNTQIWQ
+775 GNTLIWQ
-782 EVAQNPENRVIAFG
+782 EVSQDPENRVIAFG
-796 THPFCLQFPCNV
+796 THPYCLQFPCNV
-808 ECYKDITSPWGNVE
+808 ESYKDITSPWGNVE

-830 ETYMAYA
+830 ETYMEYA

-862 DLIRRGS
+862 EQIRRGS

-884 SDTALPE
+884 SDTAVPE
-891 EEAQKN
+891 EEAQNN
-897 LELFE
+897 LEMFE
-902 REYLFYVPEAQ
+902 QEYLFYDAEAQ

>member
-1 MRNQRKNGRPN
+1 MQNQRQNGRPD
-12 AAVRLAGLFLVL
+12 AAVRMAGLFLVL

-46 YIHFTESKK
+46 YIHFTESKR
-55 MYIEIAI
+55 MYVEIAI

-68 GGLAF
+68 GGLAL
-73 LKRGRSRLRWLAAIV
+73 LKRGRSRMYWLTAVV
-88 LVFAWIH
+88 LVFSWIH
-95 VVFLPMVVSAA
+95 VVFLPMVVSAM

-112 AIGRFLRKQVFFRGR
+112 AIGRFLRKQVFFRGTV
-127 IWEINEKW
+127 WE
-135 RARRKWEKEEEQKHW
+135 R
-150 KRQNYQNHQNHQD
+150 
-163 QDGEASDWTEYFAV
+163 SYFSF
-177 YVDFLFGASFA
+177 YMDFLFGASFA

-196 VFGIGKITWMRLIVY
+196 ALGVGKIAWMRLIVY
-211 ALGAAALG
+211 ALGVAALG
-219 FDFSSISRLCIMGW
+219 FDFSSISCQCIMGW
-233 QKLSWM
+233 QTLSWM
-239 LDGRDKVSV
+239 LDGSGVSR
-248 HVIETEGLASSGTSQ
+248 
-263 EIPLR
+263 EIPR
-268 ARCAWTLAA
+268 RVRRAWTLAA
-277 GWCVLMILIQV
+277 GWCALMFLIQV

-295 DIDTLWYG
+295 DFDTLWYG

-353 LWLSVL
+353 LWLAVL

-368 GLLTLRQTRRAE
+368 VLLTGNRKQETE
-380 SRKPQELKEKKALG
+380 SREAGTEKKLTYH
-394 SGVLPGIMAA
+394 SVLPGIMAA

-440 IHVYESQK
+440 IHVYENH
-448 KWAEDQT
+448 W
-455 QTGGQNRQAGIRKK
+455 IF
-469 GRQEVC
+469 
-475 RERNVSDSWM
+475 
-485 LLSGAA
+485 LSGAV
-491 GSYLLSLTM
+491 GSYFLSLTM
-500 KPTSLIFS
+500 KPTSLVFS

-517 YLLWFWFHEREAA
+517 YLLWFWFHERGAA
-530 ADLFRRMARLI
+530 ADLFHHMIRRT
-541 GSLCLPSAALA
+541 GSLCLPFGALA

-583 PFAISEL
+583 PFATSEL
-590 PQNYQEESNLHV
+590 PQNYQEESTLHV
-602 LVRRL
+602 LARRI

-628 SLMAVLIVLLVLYV
+628 SLMAVLIVMLVLYG
-642 ILSGL
+642 IFSKKGD
-647 EKYSRMHGSQEGQ
+647 EQSH
-660 MAIQEC
+660 IW
-666 QNGNAAQVI
+666 NAALVI
-675 FFPFVA
+675 FFPFVI
-681 VSLISLTMLYQID
+681 VSLISLSMLYQID

-706 LGACRAMAY
+706 LGACRAMVY
-715 FKKIGFA
+715 FKKIGFYPLA
-722 PTVSK
+722 SK
-727 CLAPLLGFNLV
+727 CLTPLLVLNLIV
-738 IMASSSWA
+738 TAISSWA

-756 INKGRVNHRAQEQ
+756 LNKGRVNHRAQEQ
-769 VRMEEK
+769 ARMEEK
-775 GNTQIWQ
+775 GNTLIWQ
-782 EVAQNPENRVIAFG
+782 EVSQDPENRVIAFG
-796 THPFCLQFPCNV
+796 THPYCLQFPCNV
-808 ECYKDITSPWGNVE
+808 ESYKDITSPWGNVE

-862 DLIRRGS
+862 ELIRRGS

-884 SDTALPE
+884 SDTAVPE
-891 EEAQKN
+891 EEAQNN

-902 REYLFYVPEAQ
+902 QEYLFYDAEAQ

>member
-1 MRNQRKNGRPN
+1 MQNQRQNGRPD
-12 AAVRLAGLFLVL
+12 AAVRMAGLFLVL

-46 YIHFTESKK
+46 YIHFTESKR
-55 MYIEIAI
+55 MYVEIAI

-68 GGLAF
+68 GGLAL
-73 LKRGRSRLRWLAAIV
+73 LKRGRSRMYWLTAVV
-88 LVFAWIH
+88 LVFSWIH
-95 VVFLPMVVSAA
+95 VVFLPMVVSAV

-112 AIGRFLRKQVFFRGR
+112 AIGRFLRKQVFFRGMV
-127 IWEINEKW
+127 WE
-135 RARRKWEKEEEQKHW
+135 R
-150 KRQNYQNHQNHQD
+150 
-163 QDGEASDWTEYFAV
+163 SYFSF
-177 YVDFLFGASFA
+177 YMDFLFGASFA

-196 VFGIGKITWMRLIVY
+196 ALGVGKIAWMRLIVY

-219 FDFSSISRLCIMGW
+219 FDFSSIFHQCIMGW
-233 QKLSWM
+233 QRLSWM
-239 LDGRDKVSV
+239 LDGSGVSR
-248 HVIETEGLASSGTSQ
+248 
-263 EIPLR
+263 EIPR
-268 ARCAWTLAA
+268 RVRRAWTLAA
-277 GWCVLMILIQV
+277 GWCALMFLIQV

-295 DIDTLWYG
+295 DFDTLWYG

-353 LWLSVL
+353 LWLAVL

-368 GLLTLRQTRRAE
+368 VLLTGE
-380 SRKPQELKEKKALG
+380 RKQETEKKLTYH
-394 SGVLPGIMAA
+394 SVLPGIMAA

-440 IHVYESQK
+440 IHVYENH
-448 KWAEDQT
+448 W
-455 QTGGQNRQAGIRKK
+455 IF
-469 GRQEVC
+469 
-475 RERNVSDSWM
+475 
-485 LLSGAA
+485 LSGAA
-491 GSYLLSLTM
+491 GSYFLSLTM
-500 KPTSLIFS
+500 KPTSLVFS

-517 YLLWFWFHEREAA
+517 YLLWFWFHERVAA
-530 ADLFRRMARLI
+530 ADLFHHMVRLI
-541 GSLCLPSAALA
+541 GSLCLPFGALA

-570 TSIFALFGFKMKY
+570 TSIFAWFGFKMKY
-583 PFAISEL
+583 PFATSEL
-590 PQNYQEESNLHV
+590 PQNYQEESTLHV
-602 LVRRL
+602 LARRI

-628 SLMAVLIVLLVLYV
+628 SLMAVLIVMLVLYG
-642 ILSGL
+642 IFSKKGD
-647 EKYSRMHGSQEGQ
+647 EQSH
-660 MAIQEC
+660 IW
-666 QNGNAAQVI
+666 NAALVI
-675 FFPFVA
+675 FFPFVI
-681 VSLISLTMLYQID
+681 VSLISLSMLYQID

-706 LGACRAMAY
+706 LGACRAMVY
-715 FKKIGFA
+715 FKKIGFYPLA
-722 PTVSK
+722 SK
-727 CLAPLLGFNLV
+727 CLAPLLVLNLIV
-738 IMASSSWA
+738 TAISSWA

-756 INKGRVNHRAQEQ
+756 LNKGRVNHRAQEQ
-769 VRMEEK
+769 ARMEEK
-775 GNTQIWQ
+775 GNTLIWQ
-782 EVAQNPENRVIAFG
+782 EVSQDPENRVIAFG
-796 THPFCLQFPCNV
+796 THPYCLQFPCNV
-808 ECYKDITSPWGNVE
+808 ESYKDITSPWGNVE

-862 DLIRRGS
+862 EQIRRGS

-884 SDTALPE
+884 SDTAVPE
-891 EEAQKN
+891 EEAQNN
-897 LELFE
+897 LEMFE
-902 REYLFYVPEAQ
+902 QEYLFYDAEAQ

>member
-1 MRNQRKNGRPN
+1 MQNQRQNGRPD
-12 AAVRLAGLFLVL
+12 AAVRMAGLFLVL

-46 YIHFTESKK
+46 YIHFTESKR
-55 MYIEIAI
+55 MYVEIAI

-68 GGLAF
+68 GGLAL
-73 LKRGRSRLRWLAAIV
+73 LKRGRSRMYWLTAVV
-88 LVFAWIH
+88 LVFSWIH
-95 VVFLPMVVSAA
+95 VVFLPMVVSAM

-112 AIGRFLRKQVFFRGR
+112 AIGRFLRKRVFFRGTV
-127 IWEINEKW
+127 WE
-135 RARRKWEKEEEQKHW
+135 RP
-150 KRQNYQNHQNHQD
+150 
-163 QDGEASDWTEYFAV
+163 YFSF
-177 YVDFLFGASFA
+177 YMDFLFGASFA

-196 VFGIGKITWMRLIVY
+196 ALGVGKIAWMRLSVY
-211 ALGAAALG
+211 ALGVAALG
-219 FDFSSISRLCIMGW
+219 FDFSSISCQCIRGW
-233 QKLSWM
+233 QTLSWM

-248 HVIETEGLASSGTSQ
+248 QAGSGVSR
-263 EIPLR
+263 EIPR
-268 ARCAWTLAA
+268 RVRRAWTLAA
-277 GWCVLMILIQV
+277 GWCALMFLIQV

-295 DIDTLWYG
+295 DFDTLWYG

-353 LWLSVL
+353 LWLAVL

-368 GLLTLRQTRRAE
+368 VLLTGNRKHGKE
-380 SRKPQELKEKKALG
+380 SREAGTEKKLTHR
-394 SGVLPGIMAA
+394 SVLPGIMAA

-440 IHVYESQK
+440 IHVYENH
-448 KWAEDQT
+448 W
-455 QTGGQNRQAGIRKK
+455 IF
-469 GRQEVC
+469 
-475 RERNVSDSWM
+475 
-485 LLSGAA
+485 LSGAV
-491 GSYLLSLTM
+491 GSYFLSLTM
-500 KPTSLIFS
+500 KPTSLVFS

-517 YLLWFWFHEREAA
+517 YLLWFWFHERGAA
-530 ADLFRRMARLI
+530 ADLFHHMIRRT
-541 GSLCLPSAALA
+541 GSLCLPFGALA

-583 PFAISEL
+583 PFATSEL
-590 PQNYQEESNLHV
+590 PQNYQEESTLHV
-602 LVRRL
+602 LARRI

-628 SLMAVLIVLLVLYV
+628 SLMAVLIVMLVIYG
-642 ILSGL
+642 ILSKRGD
-647 EKYSRMHGSQEGQ
+647 EQSH
-660 MAIQEC
+660 IW
-666 QNGNAAQVI
+666 NAALVI
-675 FFPFVA
+675 FFPFVI
-681 VSLISLTMLYQID
+681 VSLISLSMLYQID

-706 LGACRAMAY
+706 LGACRAMVY
-715 FKKIGFA
+715 FKKISFYPLA
-722 PTVSK
+722 SK
-727 CLAPLLGFNLV
+727 CLAPLLVLNLIV
-738 IMASSSWA
+738 TAISSWA

-756 INKGRVNHRAQEQ
+756 LNKGRVKHRAQEQ
-769 VRMEEK
+769 ARMEEK
-775 GNTQIWQ
+775 GNTLIWQ
-782 EVAQNPENRVIAFG
+782 EVSQDPENRVIAFG
-796 THPFCLQFPCNV
+796 THPYCLQFPCNV
-808 ECYKDITSPWGNVE
+808 ESYKDITSPWGNVE

-862 DLIRRGS
+862 ELIRRGS

-884 SDTALPE
+884 SDTAVPE
-891 EEAQKN
+891 EEAQNN
-897 LELFE
+897 LEMFE
-902 REYLFYVPEAQ
+902 QEYLFYDAEAQ

>member
-1 MRNQRKNGRPN
+1 MQNQRQNGRPD
-12 AAVRLAGLFLVL
+12 AAVRKAGLFLVL

-46 YIHFTESKK
+46 YIHFTESKR
-55 MYIEIAI
+55 MYVEIAI

-68 GGLAF
+68 GGLAL
-73 LKRGRSRLRWLAAIV
+73 LKRGRSRMYWLTAVV
-88 LVFAWIH
+88 LVFSWIH
-95 VVFLPMVVSAA
+95 VVFLPMVVSAM

-112 AIGRFLRKQVFFRGR
+112 AIGRFLRKLVFFRGTV
-127 IWEINEKW
+127 WE
-135 RARRKWEKEEEQKHW
+135 RP
-150 KRQNYQNHQNHQD
+150 
-163 QDGEASDWTEYFAV
+163 YFSF
-177 YVDFLFGASFA
+177 YMDFLFGASFA

-196 VFGIGKITWMRLIVY
+196 ALGVGKIAWMRLIVY
-211 ALGAAALG
+211 ALGVAALG
-219 FDFSSISRLCIMGW
+219 FDFSSISCQCIMGW
-233 QKLSWM
+233 QTLSWM

-248 HVIETEGLASSGTSQ
+248 HVIEAGKQALLFTGRHFWNRKCRNKPAGSEASR
-263 EIPLR
+263 EIPR
-268 ARCAWTLAA
+268 RVRRAWTLAA
-277 GWCVLMILIQV
+277 GWCVLMFLIQV

-295 DIDTLWYG
+295 DFDTLWYG

-353 LWLSVL
+353 LWLAVL

-368 GLLTLRQTRRAE
+368 VLLTGN
-380 SRKPQELKEKKALG
+380 RKQETEKKLTYH
-394 SGVLPGIMAA
+394 SVLPGIMAA

-440 IHVYESQK
+440 IHVYENH
-448 KWAEDQT
+448 WT
-455 QTGGQNRQAGIRKK
+455 F
-469 GRQEVC
+469 
-475 RERNVSDSWM
+475 
-485 LLSGAA
+485 LSGAA
-491 GSYLLSLTM
+491 GSYFLSLTM
-500 KPTSLIFS
+500 KPTSLVFS

-517 YLLWFWFHEREAA
+517 YLLWFWFHERGAA
-530 ADLFRRMARLI
+530 ADLFHHMVRLI
-541 GSLCLPSAALA
+541 GSLCLPFGALA

-570 TSIFALFGFKMKY
+570 TSIFAWFGFKMKY
-583 PFAISEL
+583 PFATSEL
-590 PQNYQEESNLHV
+590 PQNYQEESTLHV
-602 LVRRL
+602 LARRI

-628 SLMAVLIVLLVLYV
+628 SLMAVLIVMLVLYG
-642 ILSGL
+642 IFSKKGD
-647 EKYSRMHGSQEGQ
+647 EQSH
-660 MAIQEC
+660 IW
-666 QNGNAAQVI
+666 NAALVI
-675 FFPFVA
+675 FFPFVI
-681 VSLISLTMLYQID
+681 VSLISLSMLYQID

-706 LGACRAMAY
+706 LGACRAMVY
-715 FKKIGFA
+715 FKKIGFYPLA
-722 PTVSK
+722 SK
-727 CLAPLLGFNLV
+727 CLAPLLVLNLIV
-738 IMASSSWA
+738 TAISSWA

-756 INKGRVNHRAQEQ
+756 LNKGRVNHRAQEQ
-769 VRMEEK
+769 ARMEEK
-775 GNTQIWQ
+775 GNTLIWQ
-782 EVAQNPENRVIAFG
+782 EVSQDPENRVIAFG
-796 THPFCLQFPCNV
+796 THPYCLQFPCNV
-808 ECYKDITSPWGNVE
+808 ESYKDITSPWGNVE

-862 DLIRRGS
+862 EQIRRGS

-884 SDTALPE
+884 SDTAVPE
-891 EEAQKN
+891 EEAQNN
-897 LELFE
+897 LEMFE
-902 REYLFYVPEAQ
+902 QEYLFYDAEAQ

>member
-1 MRNQRKNGRPN
+1 MQNQRQNGRPD
-12 AAVRLAGLFLVL
+12 AAVRMAGLFLVL
-24 FCVAAVLI
+24 FCVAAILI

-46 YIHFTESKK
+46 YIHFTESKR
-55 MYIEIAI
+55 MYVEIAI

-68 GGLAF
+68 GGLAL
-73 LKRGRSRLRWLAAIV
+73 LKRGRSRMCWLTAVV
-88 LVFAWIH
+88 LVFSWIH
-95 VVFLPMVVSAA
+95 VVFLPMVVSAV

-112 AIGRFLRKQVFFRGR
+112 AIGRFLRKRVFFRGTV
-127 IWEINEKW
+127 WE
-135 RARRKWEKEEEQKHW
+135 RP
-150 KRQNYQNHQNHQD
+150 
-163 QDGEASDWTEYFAV
+163 YFSF
-177 YVDFLFGASFA
+177 YMDFLFGASFA

-196 VFGIGKITWMRLIVY
+196 ALGVGKIAWMRLSVY
-211 ALGAAALG
+211 ALGVAALG
-219 FDFSSISRLCIMGW
+219 FDFSSISCQCIRGW
-233 QKLSWM
+233 QTLSWM

-248 HVIETEGLASSGTSQ
+248 HVIEAGKQALLFTGRHFWNRKCRNKPAGSGASR
-263 EIPLR
+263 EIPR
-268 ARCAWTLAA
+268 RVRRAWTLAA
-277 GWCVLMILIQV
+277 GWCVLMFLIQV

-295 DIDTLWYG
+295 DFDTLWYG

-345 HSYLTFFN
+345 HSYQTFFN
-353 LWLSVL
+353 LWLAVL

-368 GLLTLRQTRRAE
+368 VLLTGN
-380 SRKPQELKEKKALG
+380 RKQETEKKLTYH
-394 SGVLPGIMAA
+394 SVLPGIMAA

-440 IHVYESQK
+440 IHVYENH
-448 KWAEDQT
+448 W
-455 QTGGQNRQAGIRKK
+455 IF
-469 GRQEVC
+469 
-475 RERNVSDSWM
+475 
-485 LLSGAA
+485 LSGAA
-491 GSYLLSLTM
+491 GSYFLSLTM
-500 KPTSLIFS
+500 KPTSLVFS

-517 YLLWFWFHEREAA
+517 YLLWFWFHERGAA
-530 ADLFRRMARLI
+530 ADLFHHLVRLI
-541 GSLCLPSAALA
+541 GSLCLPFGALA

-570 TSIFALFGFKMKY
+570 TSIFAWFGFKMKY
-583 PFAISEL
+583 PFATSEL
-590 PQNYQEESNLHV
+590 PQNYQEESTLHV
-602 LVRRL
+602 LARRI

-628 SLMAVLIVLLVLYV
+628 SLMAVLIVMLVLYG
-642 ILSGL
+642 ILSKKGD
-647 EKYSRMHGSQEGQ
+647 EQSH
-660 MAIQEC
+660 IW
-666 QNGNAAQVI
+666 NAALVI
-675 FFPFVA
+675 FFPFVI
-681 VSLISLTMLYQID
+681 VSLISLSMLYQID

-706 LGACRAMAY
+706 LGACRAMEY
-715 FKKIGFA
+715 FKKIGFYPVA
-722 PTVSK
+722 SK
-727 CLAPLLGFNLV
+727 CLAPLLVLNLIV
-738 IMASSSWA
+738 TAISSWA
-746 WTAGFSEIHL
+746 WTAGFSEIHFL
-756 INKGRVNHRAQEQ
+756 NKGRVNHRAQEQ
-769 VRMEEK
+769 ARMEEK
-775 GNTQIWQ
+775 GNTLIWQ
-782 EVAQNPENRVIAFG
+782 EVSQNPENRVIAFG
-796 THPFCLQFPCNV
+796 THPYCLQFPCNV
-808 ECYKDITSPWGNVE
+808 ESYKDITSPWGNVE

-862 DLIRRGS
+862 EQIRSGS

-884 SDTALPE
+884 SDTAVPE
-891 EEAQKN
+891 EEAQNN
-897 LELFE
+897 LEMFE
-902 REYLFYVPEAQ
+902 QEYLFYDAEAQ

>member
-1 MRNQRKNGRPN
+1 MQNQRQNGRPD
-12 AAVRLAGLFLVL
+12 AAVRMAGLFLVL
-24 FCVAAVLI
+24 FCVAAILI

-46 YIHFTESKK
+46 YIHFTESKR
-55 MYIEIAI
+55 MYVEIAI

-68 GGLAF
+68 GGLAL
-73 LKRGRSRLRWLAAIV
+73 LKRGRSRMCWLTAVV
-88 LVFAWIH
+88 LVFSWIH
-95 VVFLPMVVSAA
+95 VVFLPMVVSAV

-112 AIGRFLRKQVFFRGR
+112 AIGRFLRKRVFFRGTV
-127 IWEINEKW
+127 WE
-135 RARRKWEKEEEQKHW
+135 R
-150 KRQNYQNHQNHQD
+150 
-163 QDGEASDWTEYFAV
+163 SYFSF
-177 YVDFLFGASFA
+177 YMDFLFGASFA

-196 VFGIGKITWMRLIVY
+196 ALGVGKIAWMRLIVY

-219 FDFSSISRLCIMGW
+219 FDFSSISCQCIMGW
-233 QKLSWM
+233 QTLSWM
-239 LDGRDKVSV
+239 LDGSGVSR
-248 HVIETEGLASSGTSQ
+248 
-263 EIPLR
+263 EIPR
-268 ARCAWTLAA
+268 RVRRAWTLAA
-277 GWCVLMILIQV
+277 GWCALMFLIQV

-295 DIDTLWYG
+295 DFDTLWYG

-353 LWLSVL
+353 LWLAVL

-368 GLLTLRQTRRAE
+368 VLLTGERKQETE
-380 SRKPQELKEKKALG
+380 SREAGIEKKLTYR
-394 SGVLPGIMAA
+394 SVLPGIMAA

-440 IHVYESQK
+440 IHVYENH
-448 KWAEDQT
+448 W
-455 QTGGQNRQAGIRKK
+455 IF
-469 GRQEVC
+469 
-475 RERNVSDSWM
+475 
-485 LLSGAA
+485 LSGAA
-491 GSYLLSLTM
+491 GSYFLSLTM
-500 KPTSLIFS
+500 KPTSLVFS

-517 YLLWFWFHEREAA
+517 YLLWFWFHERGAA
-530 ADLFRRMARLI
+530 ADLFHHIVRLI
-541 GSLCLPSAALA
+541 GSLCLPFGALV

-570 TSIFALFGFKMKY
+570 TSIFAWFGFKMKY
-583 PFAISEL
+583 PFATSEL
-590 PQNYQEESNLHV
+590 PQNYQEESTLHV
-602 LVRRL
+602 LARRI

-628 SLMAVLIVLLVLYV
+628 SLMAVLIVMLVLYG
-642 ILSGL
+642 ILSKKGD
-647 EKYSRMHGSQEGQ
+647 EQSH
-660 MAIQEC
+660 IW
-666 QNGNAAQVI
+666 NAALVI
-675 FFPFVA
+675 FFPFVI
-681 VSLISLTMLYQID
+681 VSLISLSMLYQID

-706 LGACRAMAY
+706 LGACRAMEY
-715 FKKIGFA
+715 FKKIGFYPVA
-722 PTVSK
+722 SK
-727 CLAPLLGFNLV
+727 CLAPLLVLNLIV
-738 IMASSSWA
+738 TAISSWA
-746 WTAGFSEIHL
+746 WTAGFSEIHFL
-756 INKGRVNHRAQEQ
+756 NKGRVNHRAQEQ
-769 VRMEEK
+769 ARMEEK
-775 GNTQIWQ
+775 GNTLIWQ
-782 EVAQNPENRVIAFG
+782 EVSQNPENRVIAFG
-796 THPFCLQFPCNV
+796 THPYCLQFPCNV
-808 ECYKDITSPWGNVE
+808 ESYKDITSPWGNVE

-862 DLIRRGS
+862 ELIHSGS

-884 SDTALPE
+884 SDTAVPE
-891 EEAQKN
+891 EEAQNN
-897 LELFE
+897 LEMFE
-902 REYLFYVPEAQ
+902 REYLFYDAEAQ

>member
-1 MRNQRKNGRPN
+1 MQNQRQNGRPD
-12 AAVRLAGLFLVL
+12 AAVRMAGLFLVL

-46 YIHFTESKK
+46 YIHFTESKR
-55 MYIEIAI
+55 MYVEIAI

-68 GGLAF
+68 GGLAL
-73 LKRGRSRLRWLAAIV
+73 LKRGRSRMYWLTAVV
-88 LVFAWIH
+88 LVFSWIH
-95 VVFLPMVVSAA
+95 VVFLPMVVSAM

-112 AIGRFLRKQVFFRGR
+112 AIGRFLRKLVFFRGTVR
-127 IWEINEKW
+127 ERPYISFYI
-135 RARRKWEKEEEQKHW
+135 
-150 KRQNYQNHQNHQD
+150 
-163 QDGEASDWTEYFAV
+163 
-177 YVDFLFGASFA
+177 DFLFGASFA

-196 VFGIGKITWMRLIVY
+196 ALGVGKIAWMRLSVY
-211 ALGAAALG
+211 ALGVAALG
-219 FDFSSISRLCIMGW
+219 FDFSSISCQCIMGW
-233 QKLSWM
+233 QTLSWM

-248 HVIETEGLASSGTSQ
+248 HVIEAGKQALLFTGRHFWNRKCRNKPAGSGASR
-263 EIPLR
+263 EIPR
-268 ARCAWTLAA
+268 RVRRAWTLAA
-277 GWCVLMILIQV
+277 GWCVLMFLIQV

-295 DIDTLWYG
+295 DFDTLWYG

-345 HSYLTFFN
+345 HSYQTFFN
-353 LWLSVL
+353 LWLAVL

-368 GLLTLRQTRRAE
+368 VLLTGN
-380 SRKPQELKEKKALG
+380 RKQETEKKLTYH
-394 SGVLPGIMAA
+394 SVLPGIMAA

-440 IHVYESQK
+440 IHVYENH
-448 KWAEDQT
+448 W
-455 QTGGQNRQAGIRKK
+455 IF
-469 GRQEVC
+469 
-475 RERNVSDSWM
+475 
-485 LLSGAA
+485 LSGAA
-491 GSYLLSLTM
+491 GSYFLSLTM
-500 KPTSLIFS
+500 KPTSLVFS

-517 YLLWFWFHEREAA
+517 YLLWFWFHERGVA
-530 ADLFRRMARLI
+530 ADLFHHLVRLI
-541 GSLCLPSAALA
+541 GSLCLPFGALV

-570 TSIFALFGFKMKY
+570 TSIFAWFGFKMKY
-583 PFAISEL
+583 PFATSEL
-590 PQNYQEESNLHV
+590 PQNYQEESTLHV
-602 LVRRL
+602 LARRI

-628 SLMAVLIVLLVLYV
+628 SLMAVLIVMLVLYG
-642 ILSGL
+642 IFSKKGD
-647 EKYSRMHGSQEGQ
+647 EQSH
-660 MAIQEC
+660 IW
-666 QNGNAAQVI
+666 NAALVI
-675 FFPFVA
+675 FFPFVI
-681 VSLISLTMLYQID
+681 VSLISLSMLYQID

-706 LGACRAMAY
+706 LGACRAMVY
-715 FKKIGFA
+715 FKKIGFYPLA
-722 PTVSK
+722 SK
-727 CLAPLLGFNLV
+727 CLAPLLVLNLIV
-738 IMASSSWA
+738 TAISSWA

-756 INKGRVNHRAQEQ
+756 LNKGRVNHRAQEQ
-769 VRMEEK
+769 ARMEEK
-775 GNTQIWQ
+775 GNTLIWQ
-782 EVAQNPENRVIAFG
+782 EVSQDPENRVIAFG
-796 THPFCLQFPCNV
+796 THPYCLQFPCNV
-808 ECYKDITSPWGNVE
+808 ESYKDITSPWGNVE

-862 DLIRRGS
+862 ELIRRGS

-884 SDTALPE
+884 SDTAVPE
-891 EEAQKN
+891 EEAQNN
-897 LELFE
+897 LEMFE
-902 REYLFYVPEAQ
+902 QEYLFYDAEAQ

>member
-1 MRNQRKNGRPN
+1 MQNQRQNGRPD
-12 AAVRLAGLFLVL
+12 AAVRMAGLFLVL

-32 PAKTLFTGN
+32 PVKTLFTGN

-46 YIHFTESKK
+46 YIHFTESKW
-55 MYIEIAI
+55 MYVEIAI

-68 GGLAF
+68 GGLAL
-73 LKRGRSRLRWLAAIV
+73 LKRGRSRMYWLTAVV
-88 LVFAWIH
+88 LVFSWIH
-95 VVFLPMVVSAA
+95 VVFLPMVVSAV

-112 AIGRFLRKQVFFRGR
+112 AIGRFLRKRVFFRGTV
-127 IWEINEKW
+127 WE
-135 RARRKWEKEEEQKHW
+135 R
-150 KRQNYQNHQNHQD
+150 
-163 QDGEASDWTEYFAV
+163 SYFSF
-177 YVDFLFGASFA
+177 YMDFLFGASFA

-196 VFGIGKITWMRLIVY
+196 ALGVGKIAWMRLSVY
-211 ALGAAALG
+211 ALGVAALG
-219 FDFSSISRLCIMGW
+219 FDFSSISCQCIMGW
-233 QKLSWM
+233 QTLSWM
-239 LDGRDKVSV
+239 LDGSGVSR
-248 HVIETEGLASSGTSQ
+248 
-263 EIPLR
+263 EIPR
-268 ARCAWTLAA
+268 RVRRAWTLAA
-277 GWCVLMILIQV
+277 GWCVLMFLIQV

-295 DIDTLWYG
+295 DFDTLWYG

-353 LWLSVL
+353 LWLAVL

-368 GLLTLRQTRRAE
+368 VLLTGNRKQETE
-380 SRKPQELKEKKALG
+380 SREAGTEKKLTYH
-394 SGVLPGIMAA
+394 SVLPGIMAA

-440 IHVYESQK
+440 IHVYENH
-448 KWAEDQT
+448 W
-455 QTGGQNRQAGIRKK
+455 IF
-469 GRQEVC
+469 
-475 RERNVSDSWM
+475 
-485 LLSGAA
+485 LSGAA
-491 GSYLLSLTM
+491 GSYFLSLTM
-500 KPTSLIFS
+500 KPTSLVFS

-517 YLLWFWFHEREAA
+517 YLLWFWFHERGAA
-530 ADLFRRMARLI
+530 ADLFHHLVRLI
-541 GSLCLPSAALA
+541 GSLCLPFGALA

-583 PFAISEL
+583 PFATSEL
-590 PQNYQEESNLHV
+590 PQNYQEESTLHV
-602 LVRRL
+602 LARRI

-628 SLMAVLIVLLVLYV
+628 SLMAVLIVMLVLYG
-642 ILSGL
+642 IFSKKG
-647 EKYSRMHGSQEGQ
+647 EEQSH
-660 MAIQEC
+660 IW
-666 QNGNAAQVI
+666 NAALVI
-675 FFPFVA
+675 FFPFVI
-681 VSLISLTMLYQID
+681 VSLISLSMLYQID

-706 LGACRAMAY
+706 LGACRAMVY
-715 FKKIGFA
+715 FKKIGFYPLA
-722 PTVSK
+722 SK
-727 CLAPLLGFNLV
+727 CLAPLLVLNLIV
-738 IMASSSWA
+738 TAISSWA
-746 WTAGFSEIHL
+746 WTAGFSEMHL
-756 INKGRVNHRAQEQ
+756 LNKGRVNHRAQEQ
-769 VRMEEK
+769 ARIEEK
-775 GNTQIWQ
+775 GNTLIWQ
-782 EVAQNPENRVIAFG
+782 EVSQDPENRVIAFG
-796 THPFCLQFPCNV
+796 THPYCLQFPCNV
-808 ECYKDITSPWGNVE
+808 ESYKDITSPWGNVE

-862 DLIRRGS
+862 ELIRRGS

-884 SDTALPE
+884 SDTAVPE
-891 EEAQKN
+891 EEAQNN

-902 REYLFYVPEAQ
+902 REYLFYDAEA

>member
-1 MRNQRKNGRPN
+1 MQNQRQNGRPD
-12 AAVRLAGLFLVL
+12 AAVRMAGLFLVL
-24 FCVAAVLI
+24 FCVAAILI

-46 YIHFTESKK
+46 YIHFTESKR
-55 MYIEIAI
+55 MYVEIAI

-68 GGLAF
+68 GGLAL
-73 LKRGRSRLRWLAAIV
+73 LKRGRSRMCWLTAVV
-88 LVFAWIH
+88 LVFSWIH
-95 VVFLPMVVSAA
+95 VVFLPMVVSAV

-112 AIGRFLRKQVFFRGR
+112 AIGRFLRKRVFFRGTV
-127 IWEINEKW
+127 WE
-135 RARRKWEKEEEQKHW
+135 RP
-150 KRQNYQNHQNHQD
+150 
-163 QDGEASDWTEYFAV
+163 YFSF
-177 YVDFLFGASFA
+177 YMDFLFGASFA

-196 VFGIGKITWMRLIVY
+196 ALGVGKIAWMRLSVY
-211 ALGAAALG
+211 ALGVAALG
-219 FDFSSISRLCIMGW
+219 FDFSSISCQCIRGW
-233 QKLSWM
+233 QTLSWM
-239 LDGRDKVSV
+239 LAG
-248 HVIETEGLASSGTSQ
+248 SGGSR
-263 EIPLR
+263 EIPR
-268 ARCAWTLAA
+268 RVRRAWTLAA
-277 GWCVLMILIQV
+277 GWCVLMFLIQV

-295 DIDTLWYG
+295 DFDTLWYG

-353 LWLSVL
+353 LWLAVL

-368 GLLTLRQTRRAE
+368 VLLTGNRKQETE
-380 SRKPQELKEKKALG
+380 SREVGTEKKLTYH
-394 SGVLPGIMAA
+394 SVLPGIMAA

-433 LGCFFQY
+433 LGSFFQY
-440 IHVYESQK
+440 IQVYE
-448 KWAEDQT
+448 
-455 QTGGQNRQAGIRKK
+455 NR
-469 GRQEVC
+469 
-475 RERNVSDSWM
+475 WM
-485 LLSGAA
+485 ILSGAA
-491 GSYLLSLTM
+491 GSYFLSLTM
-500 KPTSLIFS
+500 KPTSLVFS

-517 YLLWFWFHEREAA
+517 YLLWFWFHERGAA
-530 ADLFRRMARLI
+530 ADLFHHLVRLI
-541 GSLCLPSAALA
+541 GSLCLPFGALV

-583 PFAISEL
+583 PFATSEL
-590 PQNYQEESNLHV
+590 PQNYQEESTLHV
-602 LVRRL
+602 LARRI

-628 SLMAVLIVLLVLYV
+628 SLMAVLIVMLVLYG
-642 ILSGL
+642 ILSKRG
-647 EKYSRMHGSQEGQ
+647 EEQSH
-660 MAIQEC
+660 IW
-666 QNGNAAQVI
+666 NAALVI
-675 FFPFVA
+675 FFPFVI
-681 VSLISLTMLYQID
+681 VSLISLSMLYQID

-706 LGACRAMAY
+706 LGVCRAMVY
-715 FKKIGFA
+715 FKKIGFYPLA
-722 PTVSK
+722 SK
-727 CLAPLLGFNLV
+727 CLAPLLVLNLIV
-738 IMASSSWA
+738 TAISSWA

-756 INKGRVNHRAQEQ
+756 LNKGRVNHRAQEQ
-769 VRMEEK
+769 ARMEEK
-775 GNTQIWQ
+775 GNTLIWQ
-782 EVAQNPENRVIAFG
+782 EVSQDPENRVIAFG
-796 THPFCLQFPCNV
+796 THPYCLQFPCNV
-808 ECYKDITSPWGNVE
+808 ESYKDITSPWGNVE

-862 DLIRRGS
+862 ELIHSGS

-884 SDTALPE
+884 SDTAVPE
-891 EEAQKN
+891 EEAQNN
-897 LELFE
+897 LEMFE
-902 REYLFYVPEAQ
+902 REYLFYDAEAQ

>member
-1 MRNQRKNGRPN
+1 MQNQRQNGRPD
-12 AAVRLAGLFLVL
+12 AAVRMAGLFLVL

-46 YIHFTESKK
+46 YIHFTESKR
-55 MYIEIAI
+55 MYVEIAI

-68 GGLAF
+68 GGLAL
-73 LKRGRSRLRWLAAIV
+73 LKRGRSRMYWLTAVV
-88 LVFAWIH
+88 LVFSWIH
-95 VVFLPMVVSAA
+95 VVFLPMVVSAV

-112 AIGRFLRKQVFFRGR
+112 AIGRFLRKLVFFRGTV
-127 IWEINEKW
+127 WE
-135 RARRKWEKEEEQKHW
+135 RP
-150 KRQNYQNHQNHQD
+150 
-163 QDGEASDWTEYFAV
+163 YFSF
-177 YVDFLFGASFA
+177 YMDFLFGASFA
-188 IVVYCLLS
+188 IVVYCILS
-196 VFGIGKITWMRLIVY
+196 ALGVGKIAWMRLIVY

-219 FDFSSISRLCIMGW
+219 FDFSSIFHQCIRGW
-233 QKLSWM
+233 QTLSWM
-239 LDGRDKVSV
+239 LDGRDRVSV
-248 HVIETEGLASSGTSQ
+248 HVIEAGKQALLFTGRHFWNRKCRNKPAGSGASR
-263 EIPLR
+263 EIPR
-268 ARCAWTLAA
+268 RVRRAWTLAA
-277 GWCVLMILIQV
+277 GWCVLMFLIQV

-295 DIDTLWYG
+295 DFDTLWYG

-353 LWLSVL
+353 LWLAVL

-368 GLLTLRQTRRAE
+368 VMLTGDRKRGKE
-380 SRKPQELKEKKALG
+380 SREAGTEKKLTYR
-394 SGVLPGIMAA
+394 SVLPGIMAA

-440 IHVYESQK
+440 IHVYENH
-448 KWAEDQT
+448 W
-455 QTGGQNRQAGIRKK
+455 IF
-469 GRQEVC
+469 
-475 RERNVSDSWM
+475 
-485 LLSGAA
+485 LSGAA
-491 GSYLLSLTM
+491 GSYFLSLTM
-500 KPTSLIFS
+500 KPTSLVFS

-517 YLLWFWFHEREAA
+517 YLLWFWFHERGAA
-530 ADLFRRMARLI
+530 ADLFHHMVRLI
-541 GSLCLPSAALA
+541 GSLCLPFGALV

-570 TSIFALFGFKMKY
+570 TSIFAWFGFKMKY
-583 PFAISEL
+583 PFATSEL
-590 PQNYQEESNLHV
+590 PQNYQEESTLHV
-602 LVRRL
+602 LARRI

-628 SLMAVLIVLLVLYV
+628 SLMAVLIVMLVLYG
-642 ILSGL
+642 IFSKKGD
-647 EKYSRMHGSQEGQ
+647 EQSH
-660 MAIQEC
+660 IW
-666 QNGNAAQVI
+666 NAALVI
-675 FFPFVA
+675 FFPFVI
-681 VSLISLTMLYQID
+681 VSLISLSMLYQID

-706 LGACRAMAY
+706 LGACRAMEY
-715 FKKIGFA
+715 FKKIGFYPVA
-722 PTVSK
+722 SK
-727 CLAPLLGFNLV
+727 CLAPLLVLNLIV
-738 IMASSSWA
+738 TAISSWA
-746 WTAGFSEIHL
+746 WTAGFSEIHFL
-756 INKGRVNHRAQEQ
+756 NKGRVNHRAQEQ
-769 VRMEEK
+769 ARMEEK
-775 GNTQIWQ
+775 GNTLIWQ
-782 EVAQNPENRVIAFG
+782 EVSQNPENRVIAFG
-796 THPFCLQFPCNV
+796 THPYCLQFPCNV
-808 ECYKDITSPWGNVE
+808 ESYKDITSPWGNVE

-862 DLIRRGS
+862 ELIRRGS

-884 SDTALPE
+884 SDTAVPE
-891 EEAQKN
+891 EEAQNN

-902 REYLFYVPEAQ
+902 REYLFYDAEA

>member
-1 MRNQRKNGRPN
+1 MQNQRQNGRPD
-12 AAVRLAGLFLVL
+12 AAVRMAGLFLVL

-46 YIHFTESKK
+46 YIHFTESKR
-55 MYIEIAI
+55 MYVEIAI

-68 GGLAF
+68 GGLAL
-73 LKRGRSRLRWLAAIV
+73 LKRGRSRMYWLTAVV
-88 LVFAWIH
+88 LVFSWIH
-95 VVFLPMVVSAA
+95 VVFLPMVVSAM

-112 AIGRFLRKQVFFRGR
+112 AIGRFLRKRVFFRGTV
-127 IWEINEKW
+127 WE
-135 RARRKWEKEEEQKHW
+135 RP
-150 KRQNYQNHQNHQD
+150 
-163 QDGEASDWTEYFAV
+163 YFSF
-177 YVDFLFGASFA
+177 YMDFLFGASFA

-196 VFGIGKITWMRLIVY
+196 ALGVGKIAWMRLSVY
-211 ALGAAALG
+211 ALGVAALG
-219 FDFSSISRLCIMGW
+219 FDFSSISCQCIMGW
-233 QKLSWM
+233 QTLSWM

-248 HVIETEGLASSGTSQ
+248 HVIETGKQALLFTGRHFWNRKCRNKPAGSGASR
-263 EIPLR
+263 EIPR
-268 ARCAWTLAA
+268 RVRRAWTLAA
-277 GWCVLMILIQV
+277 GWCVLMFLIQV

-295 DIDTLWYG
+295 DFDTLWYG

-353 LWLSVL
+353 LWLAVL

-368 GLLTLRQTRRAE
+368 VLLTGN
-380 SRKPQELKEKKALG
+380 RKQETEKKLTYH
-394 SGVLPGIMAA
+394 SVLPGIMAA

-440 IHVYESQK
+440 IHVYENH
-448 KWAEDQT
+448 W
-455 QTGGQNRQAGIRKK
+455 IF
-469 GRQEVC
+469 
-475 RERNVSDSWM
+475 
-485 LLSGAA
+485 LSGAA
-491 GSYLLSLTM
+491 GSYFLSLTM
-500 KPTSLIFS
+500 KPTSLVFS

-517 YLLWFWFHEREAA
+517 YLLWFWFHERGAA
-530 ADLFRRMARLI
+530 ADLFHHLVRLI
-541 GSLCLPSAALA
+541 GSLCLPFGALA

-570 TSIFALFGFKMKY
+570 TSIFAWFGFKMKY
-583 PFAISEL
+583 PFATSEL
-590 PQNYQEESNLHV
+590 PQNYQEESTLHV
-602 LVRRL
+602 LARRI

-628 SLMAVLIVLLVLYV
+628 SLMAVLIVMLVLYG
-642 ILSGL
+642 IFSKKGD
-647 EKYSRMHGSQEGQ
+647 EQSH
-660 MAIQEC
+660 IW
-666 QNGNAAQVI
+666 NAALVI
-675 FFPFVA
+675 FFPFVI
-681 VSLISLTMLYQID
+681 VSLISLSMLYQID

-706 LGACRAMAY
+706 LGACRAMVY
-715 FKKIGFA
+715 FKKIGFYPLA
-722 PTVSK
+722 SK
-727 CLAPLLGFNLV
+727 CLAPLLVLNLIV
-738 IMASSSWA
+738 TAISSWA

-756 INKGRVNHRAQEQ
+756 LNKGRVNHRAQEQ
-769 VRMEEK
+769 ARMEEK
-775 GNTQIWQ
+775 GNTLIWQ
-782 EVAQNPENRVIAFG
+782 EVSQDPENRVIAFG
-796 THPFCLQFPCNV
+796 THPYCLQFPCNV
-808 ECYKDITSPWGNVE
+808 ESYKDITSPWGNVE

-862 DLIRRGS
+862 ELIRRGS

-884 SDTALPE
+884 SDTAVPE
-891 EEAQKN
+891 EEAQNN
-897 LELFE
+897 LEMFE
-902 REYLFYVPEAQ
+902 QEYLFYDAEAQ

>member
-1 MRNQRKNGRPN
+1 MQNQRKNGRPD
-12 AAVRLAGLFLVL
+12 AAVRMAGLFLVL

-32 PAKTLFTGN
+32 PVKTLFTGN

-46 YIHFTESKK
+46 YIHFTELKR
-55 MYIEIAI
+55 MYVEIAI

-68 GGLAF
+68 GGLAL
-73 LKRGRSRLRWLAAIV
+73 LKRGRSRMYWLTAVV
-88 LVFAWIH
+88 LVFSWIH
-95 VVFLPMVVSAA
+95 VVFLPMVVSAM

-112 AIGRFLRKQVFFRGR
+112 AIGRFLRKRVFFRGTV
-127 IWEINEKW
+127 WE
-135 RARRKWEKEEEQKHW
+135 RP
-150 KRQNYQNHQNHQD
+150 
-163 QDGEASDWTEYFAV
+163 YFSF
-177 YVDFLFGASFA
+177 YMDFLFGASFA

-196 VFGIGKITWMRLIVY
+196 ALGVGKIAWMRLSVY
-211 ALGAAALG
+211 ALGVAALG
-219 FDFSSISRLCIMGW
+219 FDFSSISCQCIMGW
-233 QKLSWM
+233 QTLSWM

-248 HVIETEGLASSGTSQ
+248 QAGSGVSR
-263 EIPLR
+263 EIPR
-268 ARCAWTLAA
+268 RVRRAWTLAA
-277 GWCVLMILIQV
+277 GWCALMFLIQV

-295 DIDTLWYG
+295 DFDTLWYG

-353 LWLSVL
+353 LWLAVL

-368 GLLTLRQTRRAE
+368 VLLTGN
-380 SRKPQELKEKKALG
+380 RKQETEKKLTYH
-394 SGVLPGIMAA
+394 SVLPGIMAA

-440 IHVYESQK
+440 IHVYENH
-448 KWAEDQT
+448 W
-455 QTGGQNRQAGIRKK
+455 IF
-469 GRQEVC
+469 
-475 RERNVSDSWM
+475 
-485 LLSGAA
+485 LSGAA
-491 GSYLLSLTM
+491 GSYFLSLTM
-500 KPTSLIFS
+500 KPTSLVFS

-517 YLLWFWFHEREAA
+517 YLLWFWFHERGAA
-530 ADLFRRMARLI
+530 ADLFHHLVRLI
-541 GSLCLPSAALA
+541 GSLCLPFGALV

-570 TSIFALFGFKMKY
+570 TSIFAWFGFKMKY
-583 PFAISEL
+583 PFATSEL
-590 PQNYQEESNLHV
+590 PQNYQEESTLHV
-602 LVRRL
+602 LARRI

-628 SLMAVLIVLLVLYV
+628 SLMVVLIVMLVIYG
-642 ILSGL
+642 IFSKRGD
-647 EKYSRMHGSQEGQ
+647 EQSH
-660 MAIQEC
+660 IW
-666 QNGNAAQVI
+666 NAALVI
-675 FFPFVA
+675 FFPFVI
-681 VSLISLTMLYQID
+681 VSLISLSMLYQID

-706 LGACRAMAY
+706 LGVCRAMVY
-715 FKKIGFA
+715 FKKIGFYPLA
-722 PTVSK
+722 SK
-727 CLAPLLGFNLV
+727 CLAPLLVLNLIV
-738 IMASSSWA
+738 TAISSWA

-756 INKGRVNHRAQEQ
+756 LNKGRVNHRAQEQ
-769 VRMEEK
+769 ARMEEK
-775 GNTQIWQ
+775 GNTLIWQ
-782 EVAQNPENRVIAFG
+782 EVSQDPENRVIAFG
-796 THPFCLQFPCNV
+796 THPYCLQFPCNV
-808 ECYKDITSPWGNVE
+808 ESYKDITSPWGNVE

-862 DLIRRGS
+862 ELIHSGS

-884 SDTALPE
+884 SDTAVPE
-891 EEAQKN
+891 EEAQNN
-897 LELFE
+897 LEMFE
-902 REYLFYVPEAQ
+902 REYLFYDAEAQ

>member
-1 MRNQRKNGRPN
+1 MQNQRQNGRPD
-12 AAVRLAGLFLVL
+12 AAVRMAGLFLVL

-46 YIHFTESKK
+46 YIHFTESKR
-55 MYIEIAI
+55 MYVEIAI

-68 GGLAF
+68 GGLAL
-73 LKRGRSRLRWLAAIV
+73 LKRGRSRMYWLTAVV
-88 LVFAWIH
+88 LVFSWIH
-95 VVFLPMVVSAA
+95 VVFLPMVVSAV

-112 AIGRFLRKQVFFRGR
+112 AIGRFMRKRVFFRGTV
-127 IWEINEKW
+127 WE
-135 RARRKWEKEEEQKHW
+135 RP
-150 KRQNYQNHQNHQD
+150 
-163 QDGEASDWTEYFAV
+163 YFSF
-177 YVDFLFGASFA
+177 YMDFLFGASFA

-196 VFGIGKITWMRLIVY
+196 ALGVGKIAWMRLSVY
-211 ALGAAALG
+211 VLGVAALG
-219 FDFSSISRLCIMGW
+219 FDFSSISCQCIMGW
-233 QKLSWM
+233 QTLSWM
-239 LDGRDKVSV
+239 LDG
-248 HVIETEGLASSGTSQ
+248 SGGSR
-263 EIPLR
+263 EIPR
-268 ARCAWTLAA
+268 RVRREWTLAA
-277 GWCVLMILIQV
+277 GWCVLMFLIQV

-295 DIDTLWYG
+295 DFDTLWYG

-353 LWLSVL
+353 LWLAVL

-368 GLLTLRQTRRAE
+368 VLLTGERKQETE
-380 SRKPQELKEKKALG
+380 SREAGIEKKLTYR
-394 SGVLPGIMAA
+394 SVLPGIMAA
-404 VLTVS
+404 VLSIS

-440 IHVYESQK
+440 IHVYENH
-448 KWAEDQT
+448 W
-455 QTGGQNRQAGIRKK
+455 IF
-469 GRQEVC
+469 
-475 RERNVSDSWM
+475 
-485 LLSGAA
+485 LSGAA
-491 GSYLLSLTM
+491 GSYFLSLTM
-500 KPTSLIFS
+500 KPTSLVFS

-517 YLLWFWFHEREAA
+517 YLLWFWFHERGAA
-530 ADLFRRMARLI
+530 ADLFHHLVRLI
-541 GSLCLPSAALA
+541 GSLCLPFGALA

-570 TSIFALFGFKMKY
+570 TSIFAWFGFKMKY
-583 PFAISEL
+583 PFATSEL
-590 PQNYQEESNLHV
+590 PQNYQEESTLHV
-602 LVRRL
+602 LARRI

-628 SLMAVLIVLLVLYV
+628 SLMAVLIVMLVLYG
-642 ILSGL
+642 ILSKKGD
-647 EKYSRMHGSQEGQ
+647 EQSH
-660 MAIQEC
+660 IW
-666 QNGNAAQVI
+666 NAALVI
-675 FFPFVA
+675 FFPFVI
-681 VSLISLTMLYQID
+681 VSLISLSMLYQID

-706 LGACRAMAY
+706 LGACRAMVY
-715 FKKIGFA
+715 FKKIGFYPLA
-722 PTVSK
+722 SK
-727 CLAPLLGFNLV
+727 CLAPLLVLNLIV
-738 IMASSSWA
+738 TAISSWA

-756 INKGRVNHRAQEQ
+756 LNKGRVNHRAQEQ
-769 VRMEEK
+769 ARMDEK
-775 GNTQIWQ
+775 GNTLIWQ
-782 EVAQNPENRVIAFG
+782 EVSQDPENRVIAFG
-796 THPFCLQFPCNV
+796 THPYCLQFPCNV
-808 ECYKDITSPWGNVE
+808 ESYKDITSPWGNVE

-862 DLIRRGS
+862 EQIRRGS

-884 SDTALPE
+884 SDTAVPE
-891 EEAQKN
+891 EEAQNN
-897 LELFE
+897 LEMFE
-902 REYLFYVPEAQ
+902 QEYLFYDAEAQ

>member
-1 MRNQRKNGRPN
+1 MQNQRQNGRPD
-12 AAVRLAGLFLVL
+12 AAVRMAGLFLVL

-46 YIHFTESKK
+46 YIHFTESKR
-55 MYIEIAI
+55 MYVEIAI

-68 GGLAF
+68 GGLAL
-73 LKRGRSRLRWLAAIV
+73 LKRGRSRMYWLTAVV
-88 LVFAWIH
+88 LVFSWIH
-95 VVFLPMVVSAA
+95 VVFLPMVVSAV

-112 AIGRFLRKQVFFRGR
+112 AIGRFMRKRVFFRGTV
-127 IWEINEKW
+127 WE
-135 RARRKWEKEEEQKHW
+135 RP
-150 KRQNYQNHQNHQD
+150 
-163 QDGEASDWTEYFAV
+163 YFSF
-177 YVDFLFGASFA
+177 YMDFLFGASFA

-196 VFGIGKITWMRLIVY
+196 ALGVGKIAWMRLSVY
-211 ALGAAALG
+211 VLGVAALG
-219 FDFSSISRLCIMGW
+219 FDFSSISCQCIMGW
-233 QKLSWM
+233 QTLSWM
-239 LDGRDKVSV
+239 LDG
-248 HVIETEGLASSGTSQ
+248 SGGSR
-263 EIPLR
+263 EIPR
-268 ARCAWTLAA
+268 RVRRAWTLAA
-277 GWCVLMILIQV
+277 GWCVLMFLIQV

-295 DIDTLWYG
+295 DFDTLWYG

-353 LWLSVL
+353 LWLAVL

-368 GLLTLRQTRRAE
+368 VLLTGERKQETE
-380 SRKPQELKEKKALG
+380 SREAGIEKKLTYR
-394 SGVLPGIMAA
+394 SVLPGIMAA
-404 VLTVS
+404 VLSIS

-440 IHVYESQK
+440 IHVYENH
-448 KWAEDQT
+448 W
-455 QTGGQNRQAGIRKK
+455 IF
-469 GRQEVC
+469 
-475 RERNVSDSWM
+475 
-485 LLSGAA
+485 LSGAA
-491 GSYLLSLTM
+491 GSYFLSLTM
-500 KPTSLIFS
+500 KPTSLVFS

-517 YLLWFWFHEREAA
+517 YLLWFWFHERGAA
-530 ADLFRRMARLI
+530 ADLFHHLVRLI
-541 GSLCLPSAALA
+541 GSLCLPFGALA

-570 TSIFALFGFKMKY
+570 TSIFAWFGFKMKY
-583 PFAISEL
+583 PFATSEL
-590 PQNYQEESNLHV
+590 PQNYQEESTLHV
-602 LVRRL
+602 LARRI

-628 SLMAVLIVLLVLYV
+628 SLMAVLIVMLVLYG
-642 ILSGL
+642 ILSKKGD
-647 EKYSRMHGSQEGQ
+647 EQSH
-660 MAIQEC
+660 IW
-666 QNGNAAQVI
+666 NAALVI
-675 FFPFVA
+675 FFPFVI
-681 VSLISLTMLYQID
+681 VSLISLSMLYQID

-706 LGACRAMAY
+706 LGACRAMVY
-715 FKKIGFA
+715 FKKIGFYPLA
-722 PTVSK
+722 SK
-727 CLAPLLGFNLV
+727 CLAPLLVLNLIV
-738 IMASSSWA
+738 TAISSWA

-756 INKGRVNHRAQEQ
+756 LNKGRVNHRAQEQ
-769 VRMEEK
+769 ARMEEK
-775 GNTQIWQ
+775 GNTLIWQ
-782 EVAQNPENRVIAFG
+782 EVSQDPENRVIAFG
-796 THPFCLQFPCNV
+796 THPYCLQFPCNV
-808 ECYKDITSPWGNVE
+808 ESYKDITSPWGNVE

-862 DLIRRGS
+862 EQIRRGS

-884 SDTALPE
+884 SDTAVPE
-891 EEAQKN
+891 EEAQNN
-897 LELFE
+897 LEMFE
-902 REYLFYVPEAQ
+902 QEYLFYDAEAQ

>member
-1 MRNQRKNGRPN
+1 MQNQRQNGRPD
-12 AAVRLAGLFLVL
+12 AAVRMAGLFLVL

-46 YIHFTESKK
+46 YIHFTESKR
-55 MYIEIAI
+55 MYVEIAI

-68 GGLAF
+68 GGLAL
-73 LKRGRSRLRWLAAIV
+73 LKRGRSRMYWLTAVV
-88 LVFAWIH
+88 LVFSWIH
-95 VVFLPMVVSAA
+95 VVFLPMVVSAV

-112 AIGRFLRKQVFFRGR
+112 AIGRFMRKRVFFRGTV
-127 IWEINEKW
+127 WE
-135 RARRKWEKEEEQKHW
+135 RP
-150 KRQNYQNHQNHQD
+150 
-163 QDGEASDWTEYFAV
+163 YFSF
-177 YVDFLFGASFA
+177 YMDFLFGASFA

-196 VFGIGKITWMRLIVY
+196 ALGVGKIAWMRLSVY
-211 ALGAAALG
+211 VLGVAALG
-219 FDFSSISRLCIMGW
+219 FDFSSISCQCIMGW
-233 QKLSWM
+233 QTLSWM
-239 LDGRDKVSV
+239 LDG
-248 HVIETEGLASSGTSQ
+248 SGGSR
-263 EIPLR
+263 EIPR
-268 ARCAWTLAA
+268 RVRRAWTLAA
-277 GWCVLMILIQV
+277 GWCVLMFLIQV

-295 DIDTLWYG
+295 DFDTLWYG

-353 LWLSVL
+353 LWLAVL

-368 GLLTLRQTRRAE
+368 ALLTGERKQETE
-380 SRKPQELKEKKALG
+380 SREAGIEKKLTYR
-394 SGVLPGIMAA
+394 SVLPGIMAA
-404 VLTVS
+404 VLSIS

-440 IHVYESQK
+440 IHVYENH
-448 KWAEDQT
+448 W
-455 QTGGQNRQAGIRKK
+455 IF
-469 GRQEVC
+469 
-475 RERNVSDSWM
+475 
-485 LLSGAA
+485 LSGAA
-491 GSYLLSLTM
+491 GSYFLSLTM
-500 KPTSLIFS
+500 KPTSLVFS

-517 YLLWFWFHEREAA
+517 YLLWFWFHERGAA
-530 ADLFRRMARLI
+530 ADLFHHLVRLI
-541 GSLCLPSAALA
+541 GSLCLPFGALA

-570 TSIFALFGFKMKY
+570 TSIFAWFGFKMKY
-583 PFAISEL
+583 PFATSEL
-590 PQNYQEESNLHV
+590 PQNYQEESTLHV
-602 LVRRL
+602 LARRI

-628 SLMAVLIVLLVLYV
+628 SLMAVLIVMLVLYG
-642 ILSGL
+642 ILSKKGD
-647 EKYSRMHGSQEGQ
+647 EQSH
-660 MAIQEC
+660 IW
-666 QNGNAAQVI
+666 NAALVI
-675 FFPFVA
+675 FFPFVI
-681 VSLISLTMLYQID
+681 VSLISLSMLYQID

-706 LGACRAMAY
+706 LGACRAMVY
-715 FKKIGFA
+715 FKKIGFYPLA
-722 PTVSK
+722 SK
-727 CLAPLLGFNLV
+727 CLAPLLVLNLIV
-738 IMASSSWA
+738 TAISSWA

-756 INKGRVNHRAQEQ
+756 LNKGRVNHRAQEQ
-769 VRMEEK
+769 ARMDEK
-775 GNTQIWQ
+775 GNTLIWQ
-782 EVAQNPENRVIAFG
+782 EVSQDPENRVIAFG
-796 THPFCLQFPCNV
+796 THPYCLQFPCNV
-808 ECYKDITSPWGNVE
+808 ESYKDITSPWGNVE

-862 DLIRRGS
+862 EQIRRGS

-884 SDTALPE
+884 SDTAVPE
-891 EEAQKN
+891 EEAQNN
-897 LELFE
+897 LEMFE
-902 REYLFYVPEAQ
+902 QEYLFYDAEAQ

>member
-1 MRNQRKNGRPN
+1 MQNQRQNGRPD
-12 AAVRLAGLFLVL
+12 AAVRMAGLFLVL

-46 YIHFTESKK
+46 YIHFTESKR
-55 MYIEIAI
+55 MYVEIAI

-68 GGLAF
+68 GGLAL
-73 LKRGRSRLRWLAAIV
+73 LKRGRSRMYWLTAVV
-88 LVFAWIH
+88 LVFSWIH
-95 VVFLPMVVSAA
+95 VVFLPMVVSAM

-112 AIGRFLRKQVFFRGR
+112 AIGRFLRKRVFFRGTV
-127 IWEINEKW
+127 WE
-135 RARRKWEKEEEQKHW
+135 R
-150 KRQNYQNHQNHQD
+150 
-163 QDGEASDWTEYFAV
+163 SYFSF
-177 YVDFLFGASFA
+177 YMDFLFGASFA

-196 VFGIGKITWMRLIVY
+196 ALGVGKIAWMRLSVY
-211 ALGAAALG
+211 ALGVAALG
-219 FDFSSISRLCIMGW
+219 FDFSSISCQCIMGW
-233 QKLSWM
+233 QTLSWM

-248 HVIETEGLASSGTSQ
+248 QVIEAEKQALLFTGRHFWHRKCRNKPAGSGASR
-263 EIPLR
+263 EIPR
-268 ARCAWTLAA
+268 RVRRAWTLAA
-277 GWCVLMILIQV
+277 GWCVLMFLIQV

-295 DIDTLWYG
+295 DFDTLWYG

-353 LWLSVL
+353 LWLAVL

-368 GLLTLRQTRRAE
+368 VLLTGN
-380 SRKPQELKEKKALG
+380 RKQETEKKLTYH
-394 SGVLPGIMAA
+394 SVLPGIMAA

-440 IHVYESQK
+440 IHVYENH
-448 KWAEDQT
+448 W
-455 QTGGQNRQAGIRKK
+455 IF
-469 GRQEVC
+469 
-475 RERNVSDSWM
+475 
-485 LLSGAA
+485 LSGAA
-491 GSYLLSLTM
+491 GSYFLSLTM
-500 KPTSLIFS
+500 KPTSLVFS

-517 YLLWFWFHEREAA
+517 YLLWFWFHERGAA
-530 ADLFRRMARLI
+530 ADLFHHMVRLI
-541 GSLCLPSAALA
+541 GSLCLPFGALV

-570 TSIFALFGFKMKY
+570 TSIFAWFGFKMKY
-583 PFAISEL
+583 PFATSEL
-590 PQNYQEESNLHV
+590 PQNYQEESTLHV
-602 LVRRL
+602 LARRI

-628 SLMAVLIVLLVLYV
+628 SLMAVLIVMLVLYG
-642 ILSGL
+642 IFSKKGD
-647 EKYSRMHGSQEGQ
+647 EQSH
-660 MAIQEC
+660 IW
-666 QNGNAAQVI
+666 NAALVI
-675 FFPFVA
+675 FFPFVI
-681 VSLISLTMLYQID
+681 VSLISLSMLYQID

-706 LGACRAMAY
+706 LGACRAMVY
-715 FKKIGFA
+715 FKKIGFYPLA
-722 PTVSK
+722 SK
-727 CLAPLLGFNLV
+727 CLAPLLVLNLIV
-738 IMASSSWA
+738 TAISSWA

-756 INKGRVNHRAQEQ
+756 LNKGRVNHRAQEQ
-769 VRMEEK
+769 ARMEEK
-775 GNTQIWQ
+775 GNTLIWQ
-782 EVAQNPENRVIAFG
+782 EVSQDPENRVIAFG
-796 THPFCLQFPCNV
+796 THPYCLQFPCNV
-808 ECYKDITSPWGNVE
+808 ESYKDITSPWGNVE

-862 DLIRRGS
+862 EQIRRGS

-884 SDTALPE
+884 SDTAVPE
-891 EEAQKN
+891 EEAQNN
-897 LELFE
+897 LEMFE
-902 REYLFYVPEAQ
+902 QEYLFYDAEAQ

>member
-1 MRNQRKNGRPN
+1 MQNQRQNGRPD
-12 AAVRLAGLFLVL
+12 AAVRMAGLFLVL

-32 PAKTLFTGN
+32 PVKTLFTGN

-46 YIHFTESKK
+46 YIHFTESKW
-55 MYIEIAI
+55 MYVEIAI

-68 GGLAF
+68 GGLAL
-73 LKRGRSRLRWLAAIV
+73 LKRGRSRMYWLTAVV
-88 LVFAWIH
+88 LVFSWIH
-95 VVFLPMVVSAA
+95 VVFLPMVVSAV

-112 AIGRFLRKQVFFRGR
+112 AIGRFLRKRVFFRGTV
-127 IWEINEKW
+127 WE
-135 RARRKWEKEEEQKHW
+135 R
-150 KRQNYQNHQNHQD
+150 
-163 QDGEASDWTEYFAV
+163 SYFSF
-177 YVDFLFGASFA
+177 YMDFLFGASFA

-196 VFGIGKITWMRLIVY
+196 ALGVGKIAWMRLSVY

-219 FDFSSISRLCIMGW
+219 FDFSSISCQCIMGW
-233 QKLSWM
+233 QTLSWM
-239 LDGRDKVSV
+239 LDGSGVSR
-248 HVIETEGLASSGTSQ
+248 
-263 EIPLR
+263 EIPR
-268 ARCAWTLAA
+268 RVRRAWTLAA
-277 GWCVLMILIQV
+277 GWCALMFLIQV

-295 DIDTLWYG
+295 DFDTLWYG

-345 HSYLTFFN
+345 HSYLTFLN
-353 LWLSVL
+353 LWLAVL

-368 GLLTLRQTRRAE
+368 VLLTGERKQETE
-380 SRKPQELKEKKALG
+380 SREAGIEKKLTYR
-394 SGVLPGIMAA
+394 SVLPGIMAA

-440 IHVYESQK
+440 IHVYENH
-448 KWAEDQT
+448 W
-455 QTGGQNRQAGIRKK
+455 IF
-469 GRQEVC
+469 
-475 RERNVSDSWM
+475 
-485 LLSGAA
+485 LSGAA
-491 GSYLLSLTM
+491 GSYFLSLTM
-500 KPTSLIFS
+500 KPTSLVFS

-517 YLLWFWFHEREAA
+517 YLLWFWFHERGAA
-530 ADLFRRMARLI
+530 ADLFHHLVRLI
-541 GSLCLPSAALA
+541 GSLCLPFGALV

-570 TSIFALFGFKMKY
+570 TSIFAWFGFKMKY
-583 PFAISEL
+583 PFATSEL
-590 PQNYQEESNLHV
+590 PQNYQEELTLHV
-602 LVRRL
+602 LARRI

-628 SLMAVLIVLLVLYV
+628 SLMAVLIVMLVLYG
-642 ILSGL
+642 IFSKKGD
-647 EKYSRMHGSQEGQ
+647 EQSH
-660 MAIQEC
+660 IW
-666 QNGNAAQVI
+666 NAALVI
-675 FFPFVA
+675 FFPFVI
-681 VSLISLTMLYQID
+681 VSLISLSMLYQID

-706 LGACRAMAY
+706 LGACRAMVY
-715 FKKIGFA
+715 FKKIGFYPLA
-722 PTVSK
+722 SK
-727 CLAPLLGFNLV
+727 CLTPLLVLNLIV
-738 IMASSSWA
+738 TAISSWA

-756 INKGRVNHRAQEQ
+756 LNKGRVNHRAQEQ
-769 VRMEEK
+769 ARMEEK
-775 GNTQIWQ
+775 GNTLIWQ
-782 EVAQNPENRVIAFG
+782 EVSQDPENRVIAFG
-796 THPFCLQFPCNV
+796 THPYCLQFPCNV
-808 ECYKDITSPWGNVE
+808 ESYKDITSPWGNVE

-862 DLIRRGS
+862 ELIRRGS

-884 SDTALPE
+884 SDTAVPE
-891 EEAQKN
+891 EEAQNN

-902 REYLFYVPEAQ
+902 REYLFYDAEA

>member
-1 MRNQRKNGRPN
+1 MQNQRQNGRPD
-12 AAVRLAGLFLVL
+12 AAVRMAGLFLVL

-46 YIHFTESKK
+46 YIHFTESKR
-55 MYIEIAI
+55 MYVEIAI

-68 GGLAF
+68 GGLAL
-73 LKRGRSRLRWLAAIV
+73 LKRGRSRMYWLLAVV
-88 LVFAWIH
+88 LVFSWIH

-106 YLISLL
+106 YMLSLL
-112 AIGRFLRKQVFFRGR
+112 AIGRFLRKQVFFRET
-127 IWEINEKW
+127 IWE
-135 RARRKWEKEEEQKHW
+135 RP
-150 KRQNYQNHQNHQD
+150 
-163 QDGEASDWTEYFAV
+163 YFSF
-177 YVDFLFGASFA
+177 YMDFLFGVSFA
-188 IVVYCLLS
+188 IVVYCILS
-196 VFGIGKITWMRLIVY
+196 ALGVGKIAWMRLSVY
-211 ALGAAALG
+211 ALGVAALG
-219 FDFSSISRLCIMGW
+219 FDFSSISCQCIMGW
-233 QKLSWM
+233 QTLSWM
-239 LDGRDKVSV
+239 LDG
-248 HVIETEGLASSGTSQ
+248 SGGSR
-263 EIPLR
+263 EIPR
-268 ARCAWTLAA
+268 RVRRAWTLAA
-277 GWCVLMILIQV
+277 GWCVLMFLIQV

-295 DIDTLWYG
+295 DFDTLWYG

-353 LWLSVL
+353 LWLAVL

-368 GLLTLRQTRRAE
+368 VLLTGN
-380 SRKPQELKEKKALG
+380 RKQETEKKLTYH
-394 SGVLPGIMAA
+394 SVLPGIMAA

-440 IHVYESQK
+440 IHVYENH
-448 KWAEDQT
+448 W
-455 QTGGQNRQAGIRKK
+455 IF
-469 GRQEVC
+469 
-475 RERNVSDSWM
+475 
-485 LLSGAA
+485 LSGAA
-491 GSYLLSLTM
+491 GSYFLSLTM
-500 KPTSLIFS
+500 KPTSLVFS

-517 YLLWFWFHEREAA
+517 YLLWFWFHERGAA
-530 ADLFRRMARLI
+530 ADLFHHLVRLI
-541 GSLCLPSAALA
+541 GSLCLPFGALV

-583 PFAISEL
+583 PFATSEL
-590 PQNYQEESNLHV
+590 PQNYQEESTLHV
-602 LVRRL
+602 LARRI

-628 SLMAVLIVLLVLYV
+628 SLMAVLIVMLVLYG
-642 ILSGL
+642 IFSKKGD
-647 EKYSRMHGSQEGQ
+647 EQSH
-660 MAIQEC
+660 IW
-666 QNGNAAQVI
+666 NAALVI
-675 FFPFVA
+675 FFPFVI
-681 VSLISLTMLYQID
+681 VSLISLSMLYQID

-706 LGACRAMAY
+706 LGACRAMVY
-715 FKKIGFA
+715 FKKIGFYPLA
-722 PTVSK
+722 SK
-727 CLAPLLGFNLV
+727 CLTPLLVLNLIV
-738 IMASSSWA
+738 TAISSWA

-756 INKGRVNHRAQEQ
+756 LNKGRVNHRAQEQ
-769 VRMEEK
+769 ARMEEK
-775 GNTQIWQ
+775 GNTLIWQ
-782 EVAQNPENRVIAFG
+782 EVSQDPENRVIAFG
-796 THPFCLQFPCNV
+796 THPYCLQFPCNV
-808 ECYKDITSPWGNVE
+808 ESYKDITSPWGNVE

-837 KTDYVYAEAGYL
+837 KTDYVYVEAGYL

-862 DLIRRGS
+862 ELIHSGS

-884 SDTALPE
+884 SDTAVPE
-891 EEAQKN
+891 EEAQNN
-897 LELFE
+897 LEMFE
-902 REYLFYVPEAQ
+902 REYLFYDAEAQ

>member
-1 MRNQRKNGRPN
+1 MQNQRQNGRPD
-12 AAVRLAGLFLVL
+12 AAVRMAGLFLVL

-46 YIHFTESKK
+46 YIHFTESKR
-55 MYIEIAI
+55 MYVEIAI

-68 GGLAF
+68 GGLAL
-73 LKRGRSRLRWLAAIV
+73 LKRGRSRMYWLTAVV
-88 LVFAWIH
+88 LVFSWIH
-95 VVFLPMVVSAA
+95 VVFLPMVVSAV

-112 AIGRFLRKQVFFRGR
+112 AIGRFLRKRVFFGGTV
-127 IWEINEKW
+127 WE
-135 RARRKWEKEEEQKHW
+135 RP
-150 KRQNYQNHQNHQD
+150 
-163 QDGEASDWTEYFAV
+163 YFSF
-177 YVDFLFGASFA
+177 YMDFLFGASFA

-196 VFGIGKITWMRLIVY
+196 ALGVGKIAWMRLSVY
-211 ALGAAALG
+211 ALGVAALG
-219 FDFSSISRLCIMGW
+219 FDFSSISCQCIMGW
-233 QKLSWM
+233 QTLSWM
-239 LDGRDKVSV
+239 LDGS
-248 HVIETEGLASSGTSQ
+248 GASR

-268 ARCAWTLAA
+268 VRRAWTLAA
-277 GWCVLMILIQV
+277 GWCVLMFLIQV

-295 DIDTLWYG
+295 DFDTLWYG

-345 HSYLTFFN
+345 HSYQTFFN
-353 LWLSVL
+353 LWLAVL

-368 GLLTLRQTRRAE
+368 VLLTGN
-380 SRKPQELKEKKALG
+380 RKQETEKKLTYH
-394 SGVLPGIMAA
+394 SVLPGIMAA

-440 IHVYESQK
+440 IHVHENH
-448 KWAEDQT
+448 W
-455 QTGGQNRQAGIRKK
+455 IF
-469 GRQEVC
+469 
-475 RERNVSDSWM
+475 
-485 LLSGAA
+485 LSGAA
-491 GSYLLSLTM
+491 GSYFLSLTM
-500 KPTSLIFS
+500 KPTSLVFS

-517 YLLWFWFHEREAA
+517 YLLWFWFHERGAA
-530 ADLFRRMARLI
+530 ADLFHHLVRLI
-541 GSLCLPSAALA
+541 GSLCLPFGALV

-570 TSIFALFGFKMKY
+570 TSIFAWFGFKMKY
-583 PFAISEL
+583 PFATSEL
-590 PQNYQEESNLHV
+590 PQNYQEESTLHV
-602 LVRRL
+602 LARRI

-628 SLMAVLIVLLVLYV
+628 SLMAVLIVMLVLYG
-642 ILSGL
+642 ILSKRG
-647 EKYSRMHGSQEGQ
+647 EGQ
-660 MAIQEC
+660 SHIW
-666 QNGNAAQVI
+666 NAALVI
-675 FFPFVA
+675 FFPFVI
-681 VSLISLTMLYQID
+681 VSLISLSMLYQID

-706 LGACRAMAY
+706 LGTCRAMKY
-715 FKKIGFA
+715 FKKIGFYPLA
-722 PTVSK
+722 SK
-727 CLAPLLGFNLV
+727 CLAPLLVLNLIV
-738 IMASSSWA
+738 TAISSWA
-746 WTAGFSEIHL
+746 WTAGFSEIHFL
-756 INKGRVNHRAQEQ
+756 NKGRVNHRAQEQ
-769 VRMEEK
+769 ARMEEK
-775 GNTQIWQ
+775 GNTLIWQ
-782 EVAQNPENRVIAFG
+782 EVSQNPENRVIAFG
-796 THPFCLQFPCNV
+796 THPYCLQFPCNV
-808 ECYKDITSPWGNVE
+808 ESYKDITSPWGNVE

-862 DLIRRGS
+862 ELIRRGS

-884 SDTALPE
+884 SDTEVPE
-891 EEAQKN
+891 EEAQNN
-897 LELFE
+897 LEMFE
-902 REYLFYVPEAQ
+902 REYLFYDAEAQ

>member
-1 MRNQRKNGRPN
+1 MQNQRQNGRPD
-12 AAVRLAGLFLVL
+12 AAVRMAGLFLAL

-46 YIHFTESKK
+46 YIHFTESKR
-55 MYIEIAI
+55 MYVEIAI

-68 GGLAF
+68 GGLAL
-73 LKRGRSRLRWLAAIV
+73 LKRGRSRMYWLTAVV
-88 LVFAWIH
+88 LVFSWIH
-95 VVFLPMVVSAA
+95 VVFLPMVVSAV

-112 AIGRFLRKQVFFRGR
+112 AIGRFLRKRVFFRGTV
-127 IWEINEKW
+127 WE
-135 RARRKWEKEEEQKHW
+135 RP
-150 KRQNYQNHQNHQD
+150 
-163 QDGEASDWTEYFAV
+163 YFSF
-177 YVDFLFGASFA
+177 YMDFLFGASFA

-196 VFGIGKITWMRLIVY
+196 ALGLGKIAWMRLSVY
-211 ALGAAALG
+211 ALGVAALG
-219 FDFSSISRLCIMGW
+219 FDFSSISCQCIMGW
-233 QKLSWM
+233 QTLSWM
-239 LDGRDKVSV
+239 LDG
-248 HVIETEGLASSGTSQ
+248 SGGSR
-263 EIPLR
+263 EIPR
-268 ARCAWTLAA
+268 RVRRAWTLAA
-277 GWCVLMILIQV
+277 GWCALMFLIQV

-295 DIDTLWYG
+295 DFDTLWYG

-353 LWLSVL
+353 LWLAVL

-368 GLLTLRQTRRAE
+368 VLLTGN
-380 SRKPQELKEKKALG
+380 RKQETEKKLTYH
-394 SGVLPGIMAA
+394 SVLPGIMAA

-440 IHVYESQK
+440 IHVYENH
-448 KWAEDQT
+448 W
-455 QTGGQNRQAGIRKK
+455 IF
-469 GRQEVC
+469 
-475 RERNVSDSWM
+475 
-485 LLSGAA
+485 LSGAA
-491 GSYLLSLTM
+491 GSYFLSLTM
-500 KPTSLIFS
+500 KPTSLVFS

-517 YLLWFWFHEREAA
+517 YLLWFWFHERGAA
-530 ADLFRRMARLI
+530 ADLFHHMVRLI
-541 GSLCLPSAALA
+541 VSLCLPFGALA

-583 PFAISEL
+583 PFATSEL
-590 PQNYQEESNLHV
+590 PQNYQEESTLHV
-602 LVRRL
+602 LARRI
-607 WQMLMQPQ
+607 WQILMQPQ

-628 SLMAVLIVLLVLYV
+628 SLMAVLIVMLVLYG
-642 ILSGL
+642 IFSKKGD
-647 EKYSRMHGSQEGQ
+647 EQSH
-660 MAIQEC
+660 IW
-666 QNGNAAQVI
+666 NAALVI
-675 FFPFVA
+675 FFPFVI
-681 VSLISLTMLYQID
+681 VSLISLSMLYQID

-706 LGACRAMAY
+706 LGACRAMVY
-715 FKKIGFA
+715 FKKIGFYPLA
-722 PTVSK
+722 SK
-727 CLAPLLGFNLV
+727 CLTPLLVLNLIV
-738 IMASSSWA
+738 TAISSWA

-756 INKGRVNHRAQEQ
+756 LNKGRVNHRAQEQ
-769 VRMEEK
+769 ARMEEK
-775 GNTQIWQ
+775 GNTLIWQ
-782 EVAQNPENRVIAFG
+782 EVSQDPENRVIAFG
-796 THPFCLQFPCNV
+796 THPYCLQFPCNV
-808 ECYKDITSPWGNVE
+808 ESYKDITSPWGNVE

-862 DLIRRGS
+862 ELIRRGS

-884 SDTALPE
+884 SDTAVPE
-891 EEAQKN
+891 EEAQNN
-897 LELFE
+897 LEMFE
-902 REYLFYVPEAQ
+902 QEYLFYDAEAQ

>member
-1 MRNQRKNGRPN
+1 MQNQRQNGRPD
-12 AAVRLAGLFLVL
+12 AAVRMAGLFLVL

-46 YIHFTESKK
+46 YIHFTESKR
-55 MYIEIAI
+55 MYVEIAI

-68 GGLAF
+68 GGLAL
-73 LKRGRSRLRWLAAIV
+73 LKRGHSRMYWLTAVV
-88 LVFAWIH
+88 LVFSWIH
-95 VVFLPMVVSAA
+95 VVFLPMVVSAM

-112 AIGRFLRKQVFFRGR
+112 AIGRFLRKRVFFRGTV
-127 IWEINEKW
+127 WE
-135 RARRKWEKEEEQKHW
+135 RP
-150 KRQNYQNHQNHQD
+150 
-163 QDGEASDWTEYFAV
+163 YFSF
-177 YVDFLFGASFA
+177 YMDFLFGASFA

-196 VFGIGKITWMRLIVY
+196 ALGVGKIAWMRLSVY
-211 ALGAAALG
+211 ALGVAALG
-219 FDFSSISRLCIMGW
+219 FDFSSISCQCIMGW
-233 QKLSWM
+233 QTLSWM

-248 HVIETEGLASSGTSQ
+248 HVIETGKQALLFTGRHFWNRKCRNKPAGSGASR
-263 EIPLR
+263 EIPR
-268 ARCAWTLAA
+268 RVRRAWTLAA
-277 GWCVLMILIQV
+277 GWCVLMFLIQV

-295 DIDTLWYG
+295 DFDTLWYG

-353 LWLSVL
+353 LWLAVL

-368 GLLTLRQTRRAE
+368 VLLTGE
-380 SRKPQELKEKKALG
+380 RKQETEKKLTYH
-394 SGVLPGIMAA
+394 SVLPGIMAA

-440 IHVYESQK
+440 IHVYENH
-448 KWAEDQT
+448 W
-455 QTGGQNRQAGIRKK
+455 IF
-469 GRQEVC
+469 
-475 RERNVSDSWM
+475 
-485 LLSGAA
+485 LSGAA
-491 GSYLLSLTM
+491 GSYFLSLTM
-500 KPTSLIFS
+500 KPTSLVFS

-517 YLLWFWFHEREAA
+517 YLLWFWFHERGGA
-530 ADLFRRMARLI
+530 ADLFHHMVRLI
-541 GSLCLPSAALA
+541 GSLCLPFGALA

-570 TSIFALFGFKMKY
+570 TSIFAWFGFKMKY
-583 PFAISEL
+583 PFATSEL
-590 PQNYQEESNLHV
+590 PQNYQEESTLHM
-602 LVRRL
+602 LARRI

-628 SLMAVLIVLLVLYV
+628 SLMAVLIVMLVLYG
-642 ILSGL
+642 IFSKKGD
-647 EKYSRMHGSQEGQ
+647 EQSH
-660 MAIQEC
+660 IW
-666 QNGNAAQVI
+666 NAALVI
-675 FFPFVA
+675 FFPFVL
-681 VSLISLTMLYQID
+681 VSLISLSMLYQID

-706 LGACRAMAY
+706 LGACRAMVY
-715 FKKIGFA
+715 FKKIGFYPLA
-722 PTVSK
+722 SK
-727 CLAPLLGFNLV
+727 CLAPLLVLNLIV
-738 IMASSSWA
+738 TAISSWA

-756 INKGRVNHRAQEQ
+756 LNKGRVNHRAQEQ
-769 VRMEEK
+769 ARMEEK
-775 GNTQIWQ
+775 GNTLIWQ
-782 EVAQNPENRVIAFG
+782 EVSQDPENRVIAFG
-796 THPFCLQFPCNV
+796 THPYCLQFPCNV
-808 ECYKDITSPWGNVE
+808 ESYRDITSPWGNVE

-862 DLIRRGS
+862 EQIRRGS

-884 SDTALPE
+884 SDTAVPE
-891 EEAQKN
+891 EEAQNN
-897 LELFE
+897 LEMFE
-902 REYLFYVPEAQ
+902 QEYLFYDAEAQ

>member
-1 MRNQRKNGRPN
+1 MQNQRQNGRPD
-12 AAVRLAGLFLVL
+12 AAVRMAGLFLVL

-46 YIHFTESKK
+46 YIHFTESKR
-55 MYIEIAI
+55 MYVEIAI

-68 GGLAF
+68 GGLAL
-73 LKRGRSRLRWLAAIV
+73 LKRGRSRMYWLTAVV
-88 LVFAWIH
+88 LVFSWIH
-95 VVFLPMVVSAA
+95 VVFLPMVVSAV

-112 AIGRFLRKQVFFRGR
+112 AIGRFLRKRVFFRGTV
-127 IWEINEKW
+127 WE
-135 RARRKWEKEEEQKHW
+135 RP
-150 KRQNYQNHQNHQD
+150 
-163 QDGEASDWTEYFAV
+163 YFSF
-177 YVDFLFGASFA
+177 YMDFLFGASFA

-196 VFGIGKITWMRLIVY
+196 ALGVGKIAWMRLSVY
-211 ALGAAALG
+211 ALGVAALG
-219 FDFSSISRLCIMGW
+219 FDFSSISCQCIMGW
-233 QKLSWM
+233 QTLSWM
-239 LDGRDKVSV
+239 LDGSGVSR
-248 HVIETEGLASSGTSQ
+248 
-263 EIPLR
+263 EIPR
-268 ARCAWTLAA
+268 RVRRAWTLAA
-277 GWCVLMILIQV
+277 GWCVLMFLIQV

-295 DIDTLWYG
+295 DFDTLWYG

-345 HSYLTFFN
+345 HSYQTFFN
-353 LWLSVL
+353 LWLAVL

-368 GLLTLRQTRRAE
+368 VLLTGN
-380 SRKPQELKEKKALG
+380 RKQETEKKLTYH
-394 SGVLPGIMAA
+394 SVLPGIMAA

-440 IHVYESQK
+440 IHVYENH
-448 KWAEDQT
+448 W
-455 QTGGQNRQAGIRKK
+455 IF
-469 GRQEVC
+469 
-475 RERNVSDSWM
+475 
-485 LLSGAA
+485 LSGAA
-491 GSYLLSLTM
+491 GSYFLSLTM
-500 KPTSLIFS
+500 KPTSLVFS

-517 YLLWFWFHEREAA
+517 YLLWFWFHERGAA
-530 ADLFRRMARLI
+530 ADLFHHLVRLI
-541 GSLCLPSAALA
+541 GSLCLPFGALA

-570 TSIFALFGFKMKY
+570 TSIFAWFGFKMKY
-583 PFAISEL
+583 PFATSEL
-590 PQNYQEESNLHV
+590 PQNYQEESTLHV
-602 LVRRL
+602 LARRI

-628 SLMAVLIVLLVLYV
+628 SLMAVLIVMLVIYG
-642 ILSGL
+642 IFSKRGD
-647 EKYSRMHGSQEGQ
+647 EQSH
-660 MAIQEC
+660 IW
-666 QNGNAAQVI
+666 NAALVI
-675 FFPFVA
+675 FFPFVI
-681 VSLISLTMLYQID
+681 VSLISLSMLYQID

-706 LGACRAMAY
+706 LGACRAMVY
-715 FKKIGFA
+715 FKKIGFYPLA
-722 PTVSK
+722 SK
-727 CLAPLLGFNLV
+727 CLAPLLVLNLIV
-738 IMASSSWA
+738 TAISSWA

-756 INKGRVNHRAQEQ
+756 LNKGRVNHRAQEQ
-769 VRMEEK
+769 ARMEEK
-775 GNTQIWQ
+775 GNTLIWQ
-782 EVAQNPENRVIAFG
+782 EVSQDPENRVIAFG
-796 THPFCLQFPCNV
+796 THPYCLQFPCNV
-808 ECYKDITSPWGNVE
+808 ESYKDITSPWGNVE

-862 DLIRRGS
+862 EQIRRGS

-884 SDTALPE
+884 SDTAVPE
-891 EEAQKN
+891 EEAQNN
-897 LELFE
+897 LEMFE
-902 REYLFYVPEAQ
+902 QEYLFYDAEAQ